1 MAIKN
6 RVGKAVAEDLDFK
19 FDFDDFEGQI
29 PDQWDTVSDEYSTAE
44 KNRSPV
50 TKARNDVIAGLK
62 DSMLTRTGMEEV
74 LRAAFPSEY
83 GETYDNISAV
93 LSGVNES
100 TDVVKKEFNRIK
112 SRGKSYLRQ
121 LAPVG
126 DMIGL
131 KSLTDKLNNWGKEDF
146 DGSDDYGQNNVDKEK
161 QREDSIQSSLGELFS
176 VQNRIA
182 EKRAKLE
189 EVKRDAKDAV
199 ETVRFQGQIGVLS
212 SIDAS
217 LRNTVSFQNKNT
229 YNYYRKSIE
238 LQLRKYHLLS
248 DIYNTQTKTSEA
260 LIQTLNEIKL
270 NTGLPEFVKMRTSEA
285 AKQMIRS
292 KAFEGV
298 HKTIFGNGDFITNFT
313 NNLMGATKSA
323 IGSVNDFMDLLDP
336 MVEQGISAIVDDDPL
351 GRDALHSATASVA
364 PTLFGFLGK
373 KILQMSN
380 KTKFGK
386 KVYKNASRLK
396 SFNDNLGE
404 NVLKYF
410 TGGKAREFGRKLNK
424 SGEVTD
430 PVVDFIQQLVYQ
442 SVNKKSTTSLDIE
455 GYENYGDQL
464 GREQLVSKAQR
475 VVIPG
480 YLARILRELTI
491 IRTGQDVPLLEYN
504 YRSNKF
510 TSSTSL
516 TKDIVK
522 SAVGKANVNLIN
534 SLGNNAFSTAGMF
547 TTNKLTGEKE
557 MLDGFTKE
565 DMLAVG
571 NVLISAA
578 SENKTIDTKFLTN
591 PNSFKDAIGEEK
603 AKILAARYRKV
614 SREDKKSSALDR
626 ARGLFGYETDRIG
639 SLGSNAKST
648 LKGFSIPENTLQA
661 IVNAGYGGKLREI
674 GLIDASG
681 TVNVDKLVELTRNI
695 DSLDSLDES
704 FGIDDIVGGLK
715 QNKSSKRRINNGK
728 GAKPNPSSD
737 LDSFQ
742 IGDRTIIPGITPN
755 RPQDH
760 ISQTQGLASYLAD
773 SNDTPYLE
781 IISHQLSSLNETLS
795 SATGYIPQTG
805 GIGSDI
811 SHGVSKAYDWIK
823 KVSKKSYDKVSE
835 KFHEKW
841 DGELGESIKGKARE
855 YRIKAKLA
863 RRKLDK
869 KTTSAIDKLRS
880 KGLEVQDLF
889 HKNFDEPIMTARGF
903 IEGKYRDA
911 EGKVIKSINDIK
923 STVFDE
929 EGNVILTM
937 EDVRDTFYVSAKGK
951 IMQSKHFQKLLAEYE
966 KQKGK
971 TEKRFGDFKDE
982 WKKRRDQFKEDW
994 EEGKIQDDIK
1004 GKARETGSKIKDF
1017 LGNAV
1022 SDLAGF
1028 TKNLNLPKPSTLQDV
1043 YFNSIARNT
1052 ATTNDLLME
1061 MSLKLENLQLM
1072 SINQFATGENLPPE
1086 LRPRFMQRVKNL
1098 FARKRSFQ
1106 FPNQQKHIAQ
1116 RIWEFG
1122 GWAASST
1129 ATMGMAL
1136 TKAMGNVTGKGLKFG
1151 LSGATSLTGLGLDMG
1166 GDLLKSLKGQTK
1178 TTSKRAIDIADN
1190 AKGKVLDVYLKGHK
1204 EPILKAREMKKGNY
1218 YDEQGNQITQFVD
1231 IKSDIY
1237 DVEGNVVC
1245 SYDDFKKGYVKD
1257 SGTYKLVKT
1266 FNWFKDRTIGI
1277 STKLGSWGYAG
1288 LTLPAKIVKAGVL
1301 ATHGVLRRKLRMQLK
1316 DIYVKGHPETPILYA
1331 KDIRAGKYF
1340 DKETGKPI
1348 IDIADVSG
1356 PVVDSEGNEVLTR
1369 EDLRLGLVDRFG
1381 KEFTD
1386 HYRNFSGTKQWLIA
1400 KGVGLGIEAAKGSI
1414 KLGIAGIRMGVR
1426 MGAAAYRSAKS
1437 ILGLSAKGAAKGLRI
1452 MGGAYTSIYDKLTG
1466 KIKDPSDALFAGLSI
1481 SNETNQYLFAIHSL
1495 LDQRIPVPSSG
1506 VFGDRDGDGDREN
1519 GIADIKQR
1527 NRLAKLRE
1535 AEEKA
1540 LARRDKNLANM
1551 IGDAIRGKNGK
1562 KSKEEEKEEDGIF
1575 DNIIEGLTQGVAAKL
1590 LGALGLGGLLGGG
1603 GGRDGGVDIDPDDLP
1618 DGDEKGSKKG
1628 GKGSSRK
1635 PKSRAAKM
1643 RQAMNQKFRRSKA
1656 GRSLFKAKNAMMAG
1670 GRNVMA
1676 AGTTAMANTAGA
1688 VKGFASPYAAK
1699 VGSAASKVGNVALAG
1714 GQMALSA
1721 GGKALSFAGK
1731 ALPVVGGLYAGYS
1744 GVQNLMEGNY
1754 GMAALDLGMA
1764 SASIFGVGST
1774 LSAIGSGLGMAGG
1787 LLAAALP
1794 YALAA
1799 GAVALAGYGIYKGAR
1814 KLYDMYK
1821 GSKVGDLEKA
1831 RLMLYGF
1838 DHDKD
1843 DSWSSKILKFE
1854 RIVMDAVV
1862 TGPNGITI
1870 DKTKVNPDDAYDIF
1884 GFDKEDAVQSQR
1896 WVFWFNKR
1904 FIPAF
1909 TKSVSALKSINPKY
1923 DIQDSYN
1930 LEGEEARKYLN
1941 AIKPNPGEYSE
1952 MHAPF
1957 KDMQILACTGAD
1969 AAVFIEKVLEKLNKG
1984 ESLNNPGLL
1993 KKTATAVWKVATAPF
2008 RLAATVAEGAYNA
2021 AKWVGKKVFN
2031 GLDTVMSSKL
2041 MSYTPMGMIW
2051 NGIKSALDIKSDI
2064 TATNGDTA
2072 VGVDGK
2078 YDPFLSV
2085 KYKAYGL
2092 SNLNDTT
2099 RISILN
2105 QLEKA
2110 AGENI
2115 SWSGKS
2121 ASYSGDVVDLIKE
2134 TYTLF
2139 GIKEDDKSGM
2149 EILGKYLKYRFLPV
2163 FVNLVTAMNKHLNTT
2178 DINAVVKARPAI
2190 KMLIVND
2197 IVNVPVEIDGVKT
2210 TIWSFSLSPFG
2221 TALNTNRSSIDG
2233 DVDKLKKEVDSKGQ
2247 SDAKVKAE
2255 EAANES
2261 KSFGDRIK
2269 EMNKTLFNL
2278 TPVGMMKNLLDKMLP
2293 DSVKNAVNN
2302 FTDNVTQSVSDFSGN
2317 IVDQFNNKVLG
2328 RVSGN
2333 QEEMGLALYSAFRKS
2348 GFSDAQSRV
2357 LTAEVGR
2364 ENAWRPDII
2373 FGTHIDPK
2381 NGATNAGMI
2390 SWQGGRVKPLLAAL
2404 QAKGLLQ
2411 NGKMVRS
2418 QEALQ
2423 AQTDFIMQEMRS
2435 KSFGASQAN
2444 GAAVDK
2450 FLNNPNIG
2458 LQEGMDLVG
2467 QHYIK
2472 WAINNPKYREK
2483 GIKNRNMFLDKLN
2496 QSLGKPEV
2504 VSQINSGGTPAG
2516 VNTREDWNKSQQ
2528 ALKNS
2533 TAAPSKEYRDKMNSF
2548 GQARQYVMNNKSLT
2562 DVQRKQALLKIN
2574 NEAHAYMTKNRDLD
2588 NQQDPY
2594 TGGYDGG
2601 GSIKTGNKVNAKTK
2615 PGMVAAWCTKN
2626 GSIAHTI
2633 LGKRYGGNCAATVGL
2648 GLYHAGYIKTSR
2660 GNGNAYAYGQKLL
2673 NLGWKDVTG
2682 SPWQVGDIAVCFPN
2696 PRASWKNARIYG
2708 HVSVFNGKEWW
2719 ADIKSSHPCPYKD
2732 RNTAGYNVRVYRDPN
2747 YMNGGTEID
2756 ATSSGGFAGSVAA
2769 TRSSGMNNAVGQTR
2783 TFRGSTV
2790 NGKVTKEQ
2798 IEKGKVLAKL
2808 GYTKEGVS
2816 QASKLYSYTTSEME
2830 AGIRG
2835 YDTNTT
2841 VSDKTDG
2848 KSKIKVGNVYV
2859 DPNTISTDSNITIT
2873 RDILKDVSKY
2883 GNVFNP
2889 GNGEP
2894 NDALGRLQASIR
2906 KLLGVGNI
2914 DATMVKTA
2922 LASTELKREEM
2933 QKETQGTT
2941 LLSMALDKAKRAVV
2955 ATTDKNNLKESTKA
2969 SVEQSKAIKNDLLS
2983 VSNEILKE
2991 AKEQTKL
2998 LTDILSTIRKEK
3010 SKSGKEDNSFTP
3022 KERVSFRDS
3031 INGSSD
3037 LKNPAGV
3044 RKPIVSM
3051 AK

>member
-50 TKARNDVIAGLK
+50 TKARNNVIAGLK

-74 LRAAFPSEY
+74 LRATFPSEY

-100 TDVVKKEFNRIK
+100 TDMVKKEFNRIK

-313 NNLMGATKSA
+313 NNLMGATRSA
-323 IGSVNDFMDLLDP
+323 MGSINDLFDMLDP

-351 GRDALHSATASVA
+351 GRDALHSATASAA

-557 MLDGFTKE
+557 MLDGFTRE

-571 NVLISAA
+571 NVLITAA
-578 SENKTIDTKFLTN
+578 SENKTIDARFLTN

-648 LKGFSIPENTLQA
+648 LKSFSIPENTLQA

-674 GLIDASG
+674 GLIDAGG

-695 DSLDSLDES
+695 DSLDSLDEA
-704 FGIDDIVGGLK
+704 FGIDDVVGGLK
-715 QNKSSKRRINNGK
+715 QNKSSKRKINNGK
-728 GAKPNPSSD
+728 GAKPSPSSD
-737 LDSFQ
+737 LDPYQ
-742 IGDRTIIPGITPN
+742 VGGRTIIPGITPN

-760 ISQTQGLASYLAD
+760 VSQTQGLASYLAD
-773 SNDTPYLE
+773 SSDTPYLE

-795 SATGYIPQTG
+795 AASGYIPQTG

-811 SHGVSKAYDWIK
+811 SSGVSKAYDWVK

-841 DGELGESIKGKARE
+841 DGELGDTIKGKARE

-869 KTTSAIDKLRS
+869 KTASTIDRLRS

-929 EGNVILTM
+929 EGNVVLTM
-937 EDVRDTFYVSAKGK
+937 EDIRDTFYVGAKGK
-951 IMQSKHFQKLLAEYE
+951 LSRSKHFQKLLAEYE

-1072 SINQFATGENLPPE
+1072 AVNQFATGENLPPE

-1136 TKAMGNVTGKGLKFG
+1136 TKAMGNITGKGLKFG

-1218 YDEQGNQITQFVD
+1218 YDEQGNPITQFVD
-1231 IKSDIY
+1231 IKSDVY

-1340 DKETGKPI
+1340 DKETGNPI
-1348 IDIADVSG
+1348 VDIADVSG
-1356 PVVDSEGNEVLTR
+1356 PVVDADGNEVLTR

-1540 LARRDKNLANM
+1540 LAKRDKNLANM

-1603 GGRDGGVDIDPDDLP
+1603 GRDGGVGVDASDLP

-1643 RQAMNQKFRRSKA
+1643 RQAMSQKFRRSKA
-1656 GRSLFKAKNAMMAG
+1656 GKSLLNAKNAMMAG

-1676 AGTTAMANTAGA
+1676 AGTTAMASTTGA
-1688 VKGFASPYAAK
+1688 VKDFASPYAAK
-1699 VGSAASKVGNVALAG
+1699 VGSAASKVGSVAMAG

-1744 GVQNLMEGNY
+1744 GVQNLMDGNY

-1764 SASIFGVGST
+1764 SAGIFGVGST

-1794 YALAA
+1794 WALAA
-1799 GAVALAGYGIYKGAR
+1799 GGVALAGYGIYKGAR

-1870 DKTKVNPDDAYDIF
+1870 DKTKVDPDDAYDIF
-1884 GFDKEDAVQSQR
+1884 GFDKEDALQSQR
-1896 WVFWFNKR
+1896 WVYWFNKR

-1923 DIQDSYN
+1923 DIQDTYD

-1993 KKTATAVWKVATAPF
+1993 KKTASAVWKVATAPF
-2008 RLAATVAEGAYNA
+2008 RLAASVAEGTYNA

-2092 SNLNDTT
+2092 SNLSDTT

-2115 SWSGKS
+2115 SWSGKA

-2139 GIKEDDKSGM
+2139 GIKENDKSGM

-2210 TIWSFSLSPFG
+2210 TIWSFGLSPFG
-2221 TALNTNRSSIDG
+2221 TVLNTNRSSIDG

-2293 DSVKNAVNN
+2293 DSVKDKISEVGNNIAGYAGDVAQEIESGYNRVVGNLTGSNDEKFKKVMQAAANAGDPHPAVVAAQWAVESGWGAKESGRNN
-2302 FTDNVTQSVSDFSGN
+2302 FFGIKAKPGQPGTVRRTREVLNGRTVYINDRFADYNSLEEGIAARVAFTKQNKRYTNSGYFSARTPYEAAQALQRGGYATDPNYANSLAA
-2317 IVDQFNNKVLG
+2317 IIKG
-2328 RVSGN
+2328 R
-2333 QEEMGLALYSAFRKS
+2333 K
-2348 GFSDAQSRV
+2348 
-2357 LTAEVGR
+2357 
-2364 ENAWRPDII
+2364 
-2373 FGTHIDPK
+2373 IDP
-2381 NGATNAGMI
+2381 MRPVVI
-2390 SWQGGRVKPLLAAL
+2390 KPT
-2404 QAKGLLQ
+2404 G
-2411 NGKMVRS
+2411 S
-2418 QEALQ
+2418 
-2423 AQTDFIMQEMRS
+2423 T
-2435 KSFGASQAN
+2435 
-2444 GAAVDK
+2444 
-2450 FLNNPNIG
+2450 
-2458 LQEGMDLVG
+2458 
-2467 QHYIK
+2467 
-2472 WAINNPKYREK
+2472 
-2483 GIKNRNMFLDKLN
+2483 
-2496 QSLGKPEV
+2496 
-2504 VSQINSGGTPAG
+2504 SGSTPAG
-2516 VNTREDWNKSQQ
+2516 VNTREDWNRSQQ
-2528 ALKNS
+2528 AMANS

-2574 NEAHAYMTKNRDLD
+2574 NEAHAYMMKNNPEQIDYNYDTSSRQ
-2588 NQQDPY
+2588 N
-2594 TGGYDGG
+2594 TG
-2601 GSIKTGNKVNAKTK
+2601 TKVNAKTK
-2615 PGMVAAWCTKN
+2615 PGMVAAWCTRN
-2626 GSIAHTI
+2626 GSIAHSI
-2633 LGKRYGGNCAATVGL
+2633 LGKKKGGNCAATVGL
-2648 GLYHAGYIKTSR
+2648 GLYNAGYIKTAR
-2660 GNGNAYAYGQKLL
+2660 GNGHAYSYGQKLL
-2673 NLGWKDVTG
+2673 NLGWKEVTG
-2682 SPWQVGDIAVCFPN
+2682 QSYQVGDIAVCYPN
-2696 PRASWKNARIYG
+2696 PRAASSGGRKYG
-2708 HVSVFNGKEWW
+2708 HVSVFNGSVWW
-2719 ADIKSSHPCPYKD
+2719 ADIPCHSPCPYRD
-2732 RNTAGYNVRVYRDPN
+2732 RNTAGYVVKVYRDGN
-2747 YMNGGTEID
+2747 YMNGGTAVD
-2756 ATSSGGFAGSVAA
+2756 DMSSRGGFASTVGS
-2769 TRSSGMNNAVGQTR
+2769 TYNSGMNNAIGQAS

-2798 IEKGKVLAKL
+2798 IEKGKILAKL

-2816 QASKLYSYTTSEME
+2816 QASKLYSYTTPE
-2830 AGIRG
+2830 AAANMYN
-2835 YDTNTT
+2835 YDTSTT

-3010 SKSGKEDNSFTP
+3010 SKPGKEDNSFTP
-3022 KERVSFRDS
+3022 KERVSFRES

-3037 LKNPAGV
+3037 LKNPAAV

>member
-19 FDFDDFEGQI
+19 FDFDDFEDQF

-50 TKARNDVIAGLK
+50 TKARNNVIAGLK

-100 TDVVKKEFNRIK
+100 TDMVKKEFNRIK

-146 DGSDDYGQNNVDKEK
+146 DSSDDYGQNNVDKEK

-313 NNLMGATKSA
+313 NNLLGATKSA

-373 KILQMSN
+373 KMLQMSN

-404 NVLKYF
+404 NVLKSF
-410 TGGKAREFGRKLNK
+410 TGGKVREFGRKLDK
-424 SGEVTD
+424 SGELTD

-464 GREQLVSKAQR
+464 GREQLTSKAQR

-557 MLDGFTKE
+557 MLDGFTRE
-565 DMLAVG
+565 NMLAVG
-571 NVLISAA
+571 NVLITAA
-578 SENKTIDTKFLTN
+578 SENKTIDARFLTN

-648 LKGFSIPENTLQA
+648 LKSFSIPENTLQA
-661 IVNAGYGGKLREI
+661 IVNAGYSGKLREI
-674 GLIDASG
+674 GLIDAGG

-704 FGIDDIVGGLK
+704 FGLDDVVGGLK
-715 QNKSSKRRINNGK
+715 QNKSSKRKINNGK
-728 GAKPNPSSD
+728 GAKPSPSSD
-737 LDSFQ
+737 LDPYQ
-742 IGDRTIIPGITPN
+742 VGGRTIIPGITPN

-760 ISQTQGLASYLAD
+760 VSQTQGLASYLAD
-773 SNDTPYLE
+773 SSDTPYLE

-795 SATGYIPQTG
+795 AASGYIPQTG

-811 SHGVSKAYDWIK
+811 SNGVSKAYDWVK

-869 KTTSAIDKLRS
+869 KTASTIDRLRS

-929 EGNVILTM
+929 EGNVVLTM
-937 EDVRDTFYVSAKGK
+937 EDIRDTFYVGAKGK
-951 IMQSKHFQKLLAEYE
+951 LSRSKHFQKLLAEYE

-1072 SINQFATGENLPPE
+1072 AVNQFATGENLPPE

-1151 LSGATSLTGLGLDMG
+1151 LSSATSLTGLGLDMG

-1218 YDEQGNQITQFVD
+1218 YDEQGNPITQFVD

-1426 MGAAAYRSAKS
+1426 MSAAAYRSAKS

-1540 LARRDKNLANM
+1540 LAKRDKNLANM

-1603 GGRDGGVDIDPDDLP
+1603 GRDGGVDVDASDLP

-1643 RQAMNQKFRRSKA
+1643 RQAMSQKFRRSKA
-1656 GRSLFKAKNAMMAG
+1656 GKSLLNAKNAMMAG

-1676 AGTTAMANTAGA
+1676 AGTTAMASTAGA
-1688 VKGFASPYAAK
+1688 VKDFASPYAAK
-1699 VGSAASKVGNVALAG
+1699 VGSAASKVGSVAMAG

-1744 GVQNLMEGNY
+1744 GVQNLMDGNY

-1764 SASIFGVGST
+1764 SAGIFGVGST

-1794 YALAA
+1794 WALAA
-1799 GAVALAGYGIYKGAR
+1799 GGVALAGYGIYKGAR

-1870 DKTKVNPDDAYDIF
+1870 DKTKVDPDDAYDIF
-1884 GFDKEDAVQSQR
+1884 GFDKEDALQSQR
-1896 WVFWFNKR
+1896 WVYWFNKR

-1923 DIQDSYN
+1923 DIQDTYD

-1993 KKTATAVWKVATAPF
+1993 KKTASAVWKVATAPF
-2008 RLAATVAEGAYNA
+2008 RLAASVAEGTYNA

-2092 SNLNDTT
+2092 SNLSDTT

-2115 SWSGKS
+2115 SWSGKA

-2139 GIKEDDKSGM
+2139 GIKENDKSGM

-2221 TALNTNRSSIDG
+2221 TTLNTNRSSIDG

-2293 DSVKNAVNN
+2293 DSVKDKISEVGNNIAGYAGDVAQEIESGYNRVVGNLTGSNDEKFKKVMQAAANAGDPHPAVVAAQWAVESGWGAKESGRNN
-2302 FTDNVTQSVSDFSGN
+2302 FFGIKAKPGQPGTVRRTREVLNGRTVYINDRFADYNSLEEGIAARVAFTKQNKRYTNSGYFAARTPFEAAQALQRGGYATDPNYANSLAA
-2317 IVDQFNNKVLG
+2317 IIKG
-2328 RVSGN
+2328 R
-2333 QEEMGLALYSAFRKS
+2333 K
-2348 GFSDAQSRV
+2348 
-2357 LTAEVGR
+2357 
-2364 ENAWRPDII
+2364 
-2373 FGTHIDPK
+2373 IDP
-2381 NGATNAGMI
+2381 MRPVVI
-2390 SWQGGRVKPLLAAL
+2390 KPT
-2404 QAKGLLQ
+2404 G
-2411 NGKMVRS
+2411 
-2418 QEALQ
+2418 
-2423 AQTDFIMQEMRS
+2423 T
-2435 KSFGASQAN
+2435 AS
-2444 GAAVDK
+2444 
-2450 FLNNPNIG
+2450 
-2458 LQEGMDLVG
+2458 
-2467 QHYIK
+2467 
-2472 WAINNPKYREK
+2472 
-2483 GIKNRNMFLDKLN
+2483 
-2496 QSLGKPEV
+2496 S
-2504 VSQINSGGTPAG
+2504 GTPAG
-2516 VNTREDWNKSQQ
+2516 VNTRADWEKSQQ
-2528 ALKNS
+2528 SLNNS

-2574 NEAHAYMTKNRDLD
+2574 NEAHAYMMKNNPEQIDYNYDTSSRQ
-2588 NQQDPY
+2588 N
-2594 TGGYDGG
+2594 TG
-2601 GSIKTGNKVNAKTK
+2601 TKVNAKTK

-2626 GSIAHTI
+2626 GSIAHSI
-2633 LGKRYGGNCAATVGL
+2633 LGKKKGGNCAATVGL
-2648 GLYHAGYIKTSR
+2648 GLYNAGYIKTAR
-2660 GNGNAYAYGQKLL
+2660 GNGHAYSYGQKLL
-2673 NLGWKDVTG
+2673 NLGWKEVTG
-2682 SPWQVGDIAVCFPN
+2682 QSYQVGDIAVCYPN
-2696 PRASWKNARIYG
+2696 PRAASSGGRKYG
-2708 HVSVFNGKEWW
+2708 HVSVFNGSVWW
-2719 ADIKSSHPCPYKD
+2719 ADIPCHSPCPYRD
-2732 RNTAGYNVRVYRDPN
+2732 RNTAGYVVKVYRDGN
-2747 YMNGGTEID
+2747 YMNGGTAVD
-2756 ATSSGGFAGSVAA
+2756 DMSSRGGFASTVGS
-2769 TRSSGMNNAVGQTR
+2769 TYNSGMNNAIGQNR
-2783 TFRGSTV
+2783 TFHGSTV

-2798 IEKGKVLAKL
+2798 IEKGKILAKL
-2808 GYTKEGVS
+2808 GYTKDGVS
-2816 QASKLYSYTTSEME
+2816 QASKLYSYTTPE
-2830 AGIRG
+2830 AAANMYN
-2835 YDTNTT
+2835 YDTSTT

-2889 GNGEP
+2889 ENSEP

-3010 SKSGKEDNSFTP
+3010 SKPGKEDNSFTP

-3037 LKNPAGV
+3037 LKNPAAVG
-3044 RKPIVSM
+3044 KPIVSM

>member
-6 RVGKAVAEDLDFK
+6 RVGKAVAEDFDFK
-19 FDFDDFEGQI
+19 FDFDDFEDQI

-50 TKARNDVIAGLK
+50 TKARNNVIAGLK

-313 NNLMGATKSA
+313 NNLMGAAKSA
-323 IGSVNDFMDLLDP
+323 IGNVNDFMDMLDP
-336 MVEQGISAIVDDDPL
+336 MVEQGISAVVDDDPL

-373 KILQMSN
+373 KMLQMSN

-639 SLGSNAKST
+639 SLGNNAKST
-648 LKGFSIPENTLQA
+648 LKGFTIPENTLQA

-715 QNKSSKRRINNGK
+715 QNKSSKRKINNGK
-728 GAKPNPSSD
+728 GAKPSPSSD
-737 LDSFQ
+737 LDPYQ
-742 IGDRTIIPGITPN
+742 IGGRTIIPGITPN

-869 KTTSAIDKLRS
+869 KTASTIDKLRS

-1218 YDEQGNQITQFVD
+1218 YDEQGNPITQFVD

-1266 FNWFKDRTIGI
+1266 FNWFKDRTIGL

-1540 LARRDKNLANM
+1540 LAKRDKNLANM

-1603 GGRDGGVDIDPDDLP
+1603 GGRDGGVDIDADDLP

-1676 AGTTAMANTAGA
+1676 AGTAAMANTAGA

-1764 SASIFGVGST
+1764 SAGIFGVGST

-1854 RIVMDAVV
+1854 RIIMDAVV

-1984 ESLNNPGLL
+1984 ESLNNPGFL

-2008 RLAATVAEGAYNA
+2008 RLAASVAEGAYNA

-2115 SWSGKS
+2115 SWSGKA

-2302 FTDNVTQSVSDFSGN
+2302 FTDNVTQTISDTNSNISGW
-2317 IVDQFNNKVLG
+2317 FNNNVLG
-2328 RVSGN
+2328 RVSGS

-2418 QEALQ
+2418 PEALQ

-2435 KSFGASQAN
+2435 KSFGASPAN

-2472 WAINNPKYREK
+2472 WAINNPKYRAG

-2504 VSQINSGGTPAG
+2504 VNQINSGGTPAG
-2516 VNTREDWNKSQQ
+2516 MNTREDWIKSQQ
-2528 ALKNS
+2528 ARNNS

-2574 NEAHAYMTKNRDLD
+2574 NEAHAYMVKNNPDQIQYNYDTSTKQN
-2588 NQQDPY
+2588 
-2594 TGGYDGG
+2594 TG
-2601 GSIKTGNKVNAKTK
+2601 TKVNAKTK
-2615 PGMVAAWCTKN
+2615 PGMVAAWCTRN
-2626 GSIAHTI
+2626 GSIAHSI
-2633 LGKRYGGNCAATVGL
+2633 LGKKKGGNCAATVGL
-2648 GLYHAGYIKTSR
+2648 ALYNAGYIKTAR
-2660 GNGNAYAYGQKLL
+2660 GNGHAYSYGQKLL
-2673 NLGWKDVTG
+2673 NLGWKEVTG
-2682 SPWQVGDIAVCFPN
+2682 QTYQVGDIAVCYPN
-2696 PRASWKNARIYG
+2696 PRAASSGGRKYG
-2708 HVSVFNGKEWW
+2708 HVSVFNGSVWW
-2719 ADIKSSHPCPYKD
+2719 ADIQCHSPCPYRD
-2732 RNTAGYNVRVYRDPN
+2732 RNTAGYVVKVYRDSN
-2747 YMNGGTEID
+2747 YMNGGTAVD
-2756 ATSSGGFAGSVAA
+2756 DVSSRGGFASTVGS
-2769 TRSSGMNNAVGQTR
+2769 TYNSGMNNAIGQNR
-2783 TFRGSTV
+2783 IFRGSTV
-2790 NGKVTKEQ
+2790 NGKVTQEQ
-2798 IEKGKVLAKL
+2798 IEKGKILAKL

-2816 QASKLYSYTTSEME
+2816 QASKLYSYTTPE
-2830 AGIRG
+2830 AAANMYN
-2835 YDTNTT
+2835 YDTSTT

-3037 LKNPAGV
+3037 LKNPASV

>member
-19 FDFDDFEGQI
+19 FDFDDFEDQF

-50 TKARNDVIAGLK
+50 TKARNNVIAGLK

-100 TDVVKKEFNRIK
+100 TDMVKKEFNRIK

-146 DGSDDYGQNNVDKEK
+146 DGSDDYSQNNVDKEK

-313 NNLMGATKSA
+313 NNLLGATKSA

-373 KILQMSN
+373 KMLQMSN

-404 NVLKYF
+404 NVLKSF
-410 TGGKAREFGRKLNK
+410 TGGKVREFGRKLDK
-424 SGEVTD
+424 SGEFTD
-430 PVVDFIQQLVYQ
+430 PIVDFFQQLVYQ

-557 MLDGFTKE
+557 MLDGFTRE

-571 NVLISAA
+571 NVLITAA
-578 SENKTIDTKFLTN
+578 SENKTIDARFLTN

-648 LKGFSIPENTLQA
+648 LKSFSIPENTLQA

-674 GLIDASG
+674 GLIDAGG

-704 FGIDDIVGGLK
+704 FGLDDVVGGLK
-715 QNKSSKRRINNGK
+715 QNKSSKRKINNGK
-728 GAKPNPSSD
+728 GVKPSPSND
-737 LDSFQ
+737 LDPYQ
-742 IGDRTIIPGITPN
+742 VGGHTIIPGITPN

-760 ISQTQGLASYLAD
+760 VSQTQGLASYLAD
-773 SNDTPYLE
+773 SSDTPYLE

-795 SATGYIPQTG
+795 AASGYIPQTG

-811 SHGVSKAYDWIK
+811 SSGVSKAYDWVK

-841 DGELGESIKGKARE
+841 DGELGDTIKGKARE

-869 KTTSAIDKLRS
+869 KTASTIDRLRS

-929 EGNVILTM
+929 EGNVVLTM
-937 EDVRDTFYVSAKGK
+937 EDIRDTFYVGAKGK
-951 IMQSKHFQKLLAEYE
+951 LSRSKHFQKLLAEYE

-1072 SINQFATGENLPPE
+1072 AVNQFATGENLPPE

-1136 TKAMGNVTGKGLKFG
+1136 TKAMGNITGKGLKFG

-1218 YDEQGNQITQFVD
+1218 YDEQGNPITQFVD
-1231 IKSDIY
+1231 IKSDVY

-1340 DKETGKPI
+1340 DKETGNPI
-1348 IDIADVSG
+1348 VDIADVSG
-1356 PVVDSEGNEVLTR
+1356 PVVDADGNEVLTR

-1400 KGVGLGIEAAKGSI
+1400 KGVGLGIDAAKGSI

-1540 LARRDKNLANM
+1540 LAKRDKNLANM
-1551 IGDAIRGKNGK
+1551 IGDVIRGKNGK

-1603 GGRDGGVDIDPDDLP
+1603 GRDGGVDVDASDLP

-1643 RQAMNQKFRRSKA
+1643 RQAMSQKFRRSKA
-1656 GRSLFKAKNAMMAG
+1656 GKSLLNAKNAMMAG

-1676 AGTTAMANTAGA
+1676 AGTTAMASTAGA
-1688 VKGFASPYAAK
+1688 VKDFASPYAAK
-1699 VGSAASKVGNVALAG
+1699 VGSAASKVGSVAMAG

-1744 GVQNLMEGNY
+1744 GVQNLMDGNY

-1764 SASIFGVGST
+1764 SAGIFGVGST

-1794 YALAA
+1794 WALAA
-1799 GAVALAGYGIYKGAR
+1799 GGVALAGYGIYKGAR

-1870 DKTKVNPDDAYDIF
+1870 DKTKVDPDDAYDIF
-1884 GFDKEDAVQSQR
+1884 GFDKEDALQSQR
-1896 WVFWFNKR
+1896 WVYWFNKR

-1923 DIQDSYN
+1923 DIQDTYD

-1993 KKTATAVWKVATAPF
+1993 KKTASAVWKVATAPF
-2008 RLAATVAEGAYNA
+2008 RLAASVAEGTYNA

-2092 SNLNDTT
+2092 SNLSDTT

-2115 SWSGKS
+2115 SWSGKA

-2139 GIKEDDKSGM
+2139 GIKENDKSGM

-2178 DINAVVKARPAI
+2178 DINTVVKARPAI

-2221 TALNTNRSSIDG
+2221 TTLNTNRSSIDG

-2293 DSVKNAVNN
+2293 DSVKDKISEVGNNIAGYAGDVAQEIESGYNRVVGNLTGSNDEKFKKVMQAAANAGDPHPAVVAAQWAVESGWGAKESGRNN
-2302 FTDNVTQSVSDFSGN
+2302 FFGIKAKPGQPGTVRRTREVLNGRTVYINDRFADYNSLEEGIAARVAFTKQNKRYTNSGYFAARTPFEAAQALQRGGYATDPNYANSLAA
-2317 IVDQFNNKVLG
+2317 IIKG
-2328 RVSGN
+2328 R
-2333 QEEMGLALYSAFRKS
+2333 K
-2348 GFSDAQSRV
+2348 
-2357 LTAEVGR
+2357 
-2364 ENAWRPDII
+2364 
-2373 FGTHIDPK
+2373 IDP
-2381 NGATNAGMI
+2381 MRPVVI
-2390 SWQGGRVKPLLAAL
+2390 KPT
-2404 QAKGLLQ
+2404 G
-2411 NGKMVRS
+2411 
-2418 QEALQ
+2418 
-2423 AQTDFIMQEMRS
+2423 T
-2435 KSFGASQAN
+2435 AS
-2444 GAAVDK
+2444 
-2450 FLNNPNIG
+2450 
-2458 LQEGMDLVG
+2458 
-2467 QHYIK
+2467 
-2472 WAINNPKYREK
+2472 
-2483 GIKNRNMFLDKLN
+2483 
-2496 QSLGKPEV
+2496 S
-2504 VSQINSGGTPAG
+2504 GTPAG
-2516 VNTREDWNKSQQ
+2516 VNTRADWEKSQQ
-2528 ALKNS
+2528 SLNNS

-2574 NEAHAYMTKNRDLD
+2574 NEAHAYMMKNNPEQIDYNYDTSSRQ
-2588 NQQDPY
+2588 N
-2594 TGGYDGG
+2594 TG
-2601 GSIKTGNKVNAKTK
+2601 TKVNAKTK

-2626 GSIAHTI
+2626 GSIAHSI
-2633 LGKRYGGNCAATVGL
+2633 LGKKKGGNCAATVGL
-2648 GLYHAGYIKTSR
+2648 GLYNAGYIKTAR
-2660 GNGNAYAYGQKLL
+2660 GNGHAYSYGQKLL
-2673 NLGWKDVTG
+2673 NLGWKEVTG
-2682 SPWQVGDIAVCFPN
+2682 QSYQVGDIAVCYPN
-2696 PRASWKNARIYG
+2696 PRAASSGGRKYG
-2708 HVSVFNGKEWW
+2708 HVSVFNGSVWC
-2719 ADIKSSHPCPYKD
+2719 ADIQCQSPCPYRD
-2732 RNTAGYNVRVYRDPN
+2732 RNTAGYVVKVYRDGN
-2747 YMNGGTEID
+2747 YMNGGTAVD
-2756 ATSSGGFAGSVAA
+2756 DMSSRGGFASTVGS
-2769 TRSSGMNNAVGQTR
+2769 TYNSGMNNAIGQTS

-2798 IEKGKVLAKL
+2798 IEKGKILAKL
-2808 GYTKEGVS
+2808 GYTKDGVS
-2816 QASKLYSYTTSEME
+2816 QASKLYSYTTPE
-2830 AGIRG
+2830 AAANMYN
-2835 YDTNTT
+2835 YDTSTT

-2889 GNGEP
+2889 ENGEP

-3010 SKSGKEDNSFTP
+3010 SKPGKEDNSFTP
-3022 KERVSFRDS
+3022 KERVSFRES

-3037 LKNPAGV
+3037 LKNPAAVG
-3044 RKPIVSM
+3044 KPIVSM

>member
-19 FDFDDFEGQI
+19 FDFDDYENQF

-50 TKARNDVIAGLK
+50 TKAKNNVIAGLK

-83 GETYDNISAV
+83 GDTYDNISAV

-100 TDVVKKEFNRIK
+100 TDMVKKEFNRIK
-112 SRGKSYLRQ
+112 SRGKTYLRQ

-131 KSLTDKLNNWGKEDF
+131 KSLTDKLNNWGKEEYGD
-146 DGSDDYGQNNVDKEK
+146 DDYGQNNVDKEK

-313 NNLMGATKSA
+313 NNLMGATRSA
-323 IGSVNDFMDLLDP
+323 MGSINDLFDALDP

-351 GRDALHSATASVA
+351 GRDALHSATASAA

-404 NVLKYF
+404 NVLKAF
-410 TGGKAREFGRKLNK
+410 TGGKIREFGRKIDK
-424 SGEVTD
+424 EGTITD
-430 PVVDFIQQLVYQ
+430 PIVDFIQQLVYQ
-442 SVNKKSTTSLDIE
+442 SVNKKTTTSLDIE

-516 TKDIVK
+516 TKDIIK
-522 SAVGKANVNLIN
+522 SAVGKQNVNLIN

-571 NVLISAA
+571 NVLINAA
-578 SENKTIDTKFLTN
+578 SENKTIDARFLTN

-648 LKGFSIPENTLQA
+648 LKSFSIPENTLQA
-661 IVNAGYGGKLREI
+661 IVNAGYGNKLREI
-674 GLIDASG
+674 GLIDAGG

-695 DSLDSLDES
+695 DNLDSLDES
-704 FGIDDIVGGLK
+704 FGFDEVLGGLR
-715 QNKSSKRRINNGK
+715 QNKSSKRKINNGK
-728 GAKPNPSSD
+728 GAKPSPSSD

-742 IGDRTIIPGITPN
+742 VGDRTIIPGITPN

-795 SATGYIPQTG
+795 GATGYVPQTG
-805 GIGSDI
+805 GIGNDI
-811 SHGVSKAYDWIK
+811 SHGVSKAYDWVK
-823 KVSKKSYDKVSE
+823 KVSKKSYDKINE

-841 DGELGESIKGKARE
+841 DGELGDTIKGKARE

-869 KTTSAIDKLRS
+869 KTASVIDQMRS

-937 EDVRDTFYVSAKGK
+937 EDIRDTFYVGAKGK
-951 IMQSKHFQKLLAEYE
+951 LVRSKHFQKLLAEYE
-966 KQKGK
+966 KRKGK
-971 TEKRFGDFKDE
+971 AEKGFGDFKEE

-994 EEGKIQDDIK
+994 EEGKIQDGIKDNIK
-1004 GKARETGSKIKDF
+1004 GKKDKIKDF
-1017 LGNAV
+1017 LGNAI

-1028 TKNLNLPKPSTLQDV
+1028 TKNLNLPKPTTLQDV

-1072 SINQFATGENLPPE
+1072 AINQFATGDNLPPE

-1098 FARKRSFQ
+1098 FTKKRSFQ

-1122 GWAASST
+1122 GWVGSST

-1136 TKAMGNVTGKGLKFG
+1136 TKAMGNITGKGLKFG

-1166 GDLLKSLKGQTK
+1166 GDLLKSLKGKTK

-1218 YDEQGNQITQFVD
+1218 YDEQGNPITQFVD
-1231 IKSDIY
+1231 IKSDVY
-1237 DVEGNVVC
+1237 DAEGNVVC

-1277 STKLGSWGYAG
+1277 SSKLGSWGFSAAV
-1288 LTLPAKIVKAGVL
+1288 LPAKIIKAGIG
-1301 ATHGVLRRKLRMQLK
+1301 AAHGVLRRKLRMQIK
-1316 DIYVKGHPETPILYA
+1316 DIYVKGYPETPILYA

-1340 DKETGKPI
+1340 DKETGNAI
-1348 IDIADVSG
+1348 ADIADISG

-1381 KEFTD
+1381 REFTD

-1400 KGVGLGIEAAKGSI
+1400 KTVGLGIEAAKGSI

-1495 LDQRIPVPSSG
+1495 LDQRIPLPNSK
-1506 VFGDRDGDGDREN
+1506 VFGDLDGDGDREN

-1590 LGALGLGGLLGGG
+1590 LSALGLGGLLGGG
-1603 GGRDGGVDIDPDDLP
+1603 GGRDGGVDIDADDLP

-1628 GKGSSRK
+1628 NKGSSRK

-1688 VKGFASPYAAK
+1688 IKGFASPYTSK
-1699 VGSAASKVGNVALAG
+1699 VGAAASKVGSVAMAG

-1764 SASIFGVGST
+1764 SAGIFGVGST

-1843 DSWSSKILKFE
+1843 DSWSSKVLKFE
-1854 RIVMDAVV
+1854 RIIMDAVV

-1896 WVFWFNKR
+1896 WVYWFNKR

-1909 TKSVSALKSINPKY
+1909 TKSVNALKSINPKY

-1930 LEGEEARKYLN
+1930 LEGENARKYLN

-1957 KDMQILACTGAD
+1957 KDMQTLACTGAD
-1969 AAVFIEKVLEKLNKG
+1969 AAVFIGKVLEKLNKG
-1984 ESLNNPGLL
+1984 ESLNNPGFL
-1993 KKTATAVWKVATAPF
+1993 KKTAIAAWKTATAPF
-2008 RLAATVAEGAYNA
+2008 RFAAKVAETTYDAV
-2021 AKWVGKKVFN
+2021 KWVGKNVFK
-2031 GLDTVMSSKL
+2031 GMDSVMSSKL

-2115 SWSGKS
+2115 SWSGKA
-2121 ASYSGDVVDLIKE
+2121 ASYGGDVVDLIKE
-2134 TYTLF
+2134 TYSLF

-2178 DINAVVKARPAI
+2178 DINAVIKARPAI
-2190 KMLIVND
+2190 KMLIVNE

-2293 DSVKNAVNN
+2293 DSVKDKISEVGNNIAGYASDAAQEIESGYNRIVGNLTGSNDEKFKKVMQAAANAGDPHPAVVAAQWAVESGWGAKESGKNN
-2302 FTDNVTQSVSDFSGN
+2302 FFGIKAKPGQPGTVRRTREVLNGRTVYINDRFADYNSLEEGIAARVAFTKQNKRYANSGYFTARTPYEAAQALQRGGYATDPNYAN
-2317 IVDQFNNKVLG
+2317 ALAAIIKG
-2328 RVSGN
+2328 R
-2333 QEEMGLALYSAFRKS
+2333 K
-2348 GFSDAQSRV
+2348 
-2357 LTAEVGR
+2357 
-2364 ENAWRPDII
+2364 
-2373 FGTHIDPK
+2373 IDP
-2381 NGATNAGMI
+2381 MRPVVI
-2390 SWQGGRVKPLLAAL
+2390 KPT
-2404 QAKGLLQ
+2404 GTT
-2411 NGKMVRS
+2411 S
-2418 QEALQ
+2418 
-2423 AQTDFIMQEMRS
+2423 S
-2435 KSFGASQAN
+2435 
-2444 GAAVDK
+2444 
-2450 FLNNPNIG
+2450 
-2458 LQEGMDLVG
+2458 
-2467 QHYIK
+2467 
-2472 WAINNPKYREK
+2472 
-2483 GIKNRNMFLDKLN
+2483 
-2496 QSLGKPEV
+2496 
-2504 VSQINSGGTPAG
+2504 GTPAG
-2516 VNTREDWNKSQQ
+2516 VNTRADWEKSQQ
-2528 ALKNS
+2528 ALNNS
-2533 TAAPSKEYRDKMNSF
+2533 TAAPTKEYRDKMNSF

-2574 NEAHAYMTKNRDLD
+2574 NEAHAYMMKSNPEQIQYNYDTSTKQN
-2588 NQQDPY
+2588 
-2594 TGGYDGG
+2594 TG
-2601 GSIKTGNKVNAKTK
+2601 TKVNAKTK
-2615 PGMVAAWCTKN
+2615 PGMVAAWCTRN
-2626 GSIAHTI
+2626 GSIAHSI
-2633 LGKRYGGNCAATVGL
+2633 LGKKKGGNCAATVGL
-2648 GLYHAGYIKTSR
+2648 GLYNAGYLKTAR
-2660 GNGNAYAYGQKLL
+2660 GNGHAYSYGQKLL
-2673 NLGWKDVTG
+2673 NLGWKEVTG
-2682 SPWQVGDIAVCFPN
+2682 QTYQVGDIAVCYPN
-2696 PRASWKNARIYG
+2696 PRAASSGGRKYG
-2708 HVSVFNGKEWW
+2708 HVSVFNGSVWW
-2719 ADIKSSHPCPYKD
+2719 ADIPSHSPCPYRD
-2732 RNTAGYNVRVYRDPN
+2732 RNTAGYVVKVYRDGN
-2747 YMNGGTEID
+2747 YMNGGTAVD
-2756 ATSSGGFAGSVAA
+2756 DMSSHGGFASTVGS
-2769 TRSSGMNNAVGQTR
+2769 TYNSGMNNAIGQTR
-2783 TFRGSTV
+2783 TYRSSTV

-2798 IEKGKVLAKL
+2798 IEKGKILAKL

-2816 QASKLYSYTTSEME
+2816 QASKLYSYTTPE
-2830 AGIRG
+2830 AAANMYN

-2889 GNGEP
+2889 ENGEP

-3010 SKSGKEDNSFTP
+3010 SKPGKEDNSFTP
-3022 KERVSFRDS
+3022 KERVSFRES

-3037 LKNPAGV
+3037 LKNPAMVG
-3044 RKPIVSM
+3044 KPIVSM

>member
-50 TKARNDVIAGLK
+50 TKARNNVIAGLK

-100 TDVVKKEFNRIK
+100 TDMVKKEFNRIK
-112 SRGKSYLRQ
+112 SRGKTYLRQ

-131 KSLTDKLNNWGKEDF
+131 KSLTDKLNNWGKEEYGD
-146 DGSDDYGQNNVDKEK
+146 DDYGQNNVDKEK

-313 NNLMGATKSA
+313 NNLMGATRSA
-323 IGSVNDFMDLLDP
+323 MGSINDLFDALDP

-351 GRDALHSATASVA
+351 GRDALHSATASAA

-396 SFNDNLGE
+396 SFNNNLGE
-404 NVLKYF
+404 NVLKAF
-410 TGGKAREFGRKLNK
+410 TGGKVREFGRKLDK
-424 SGEVTD
+424 EGTITD
-430 PVVDFIQQLVYQ
+430 PIVDFIQQLVYQ
-442 SVNKKSTTSLDIE
+442 SVNKKTTTSLDIE

-516 TKDIVK
+516 TKDIIK
-522 SAVGKANVNLIN
+522 SAVGKQNVNLIN

-571 NVLISAA
+571 NVLINAA
-578 SENKTIDTKFLTN
+578 SENKTIDARFLTN

-648 LKGFSIPENTLQA
+648 LKSFSIPENTLQA
-661 IVNAGYGGKLREI
+661 IVNAGYGSKLREI
-674 GLIDASG
+674 GLIDAGG
-681 TVNVDKLVELTRNI
+681 TVNVDKLVELTRSI
-695 DSLDSLDES
+695 DNLDSLEES
-704 FGIDDIVGGLK
+704 FGFDEVLGGLR
-715 QNKSSKRRINNGK
+715 QNKSSKRKINNGK
-728 GAKPNPSSD
+728 GAKPSPSSD

-795 SATGYIPQTG
+795 GATGYVPQTG

-811 SHGVSKAYDWIK
+811 SHGVSKAYDWVK
-823 KVSKKSYDKVSE
+823 KVSKKSYDKINE

-841 DGELGESIKGKARE
+841 DGELGDAIKGKARE

-869 KTTSAIDKLRS
+869 KTASVIDQMRS

-937 EDVRDTFYVSAKGK
+937 EDVRDTFYVGAKGK
-951 IMQSKHFQKLLAEYE
+951 LVRSKHFQKLLAEYE
-966 KQKGK
+966 KRKGK
-971 TEKRFGDFKDE
+971 AEKGFGDFKEE

-994 EEGKIQDDIK
+994 EEGKIQDGIKDNIK
-1004 GKARETGSKIKDF
+1004 GKKDKIKDF
-1017 LGNAV
+1017 LGNAI

-1028 TKNLNLPKPSTLQDV
+1028 TKNLNLPKPTTLQDV

-1072 SINQFATGENLPPE
+1072 AINQFATGDNLPPE

-1098 FARKRSFQ
+1098 FTKKRSFQ

-1122 GWAASST
+1122 GWVGSST

-1136 TKAMGNVTGKGLKFG
+1136 TKAMGNITGKGLKFG
-1151 LSGATSLTGLGLDMG
+1151 LTGATSLTGLGLDMG
-1166 GDLLKSLKGQTK
+1166 GDLLKSLKGKTK

-1218 YDEQGNQITQFVD
+1218 YDEQGNPITQFVD
-1231 IKSDIY
+1231 IKSDVY
-1237 DVEGNVVC
+1237 DAEGNVVC

-1266 FNWFKDRTIGI
+1266 FNWFKDRTIGL
-1277 STKLGSWGYAG
+1277 SSKLGSWGFSAAV
-1288 LTLPAKIVKAGVL
+1288 LPAKIIKAGIG
-1301 ATHGVLRRKLRMQLK
+1301 AAHGVLRRKLRMQIK
-1316 DIYVKGHPETPILYA
+1316 DIYVKGYPETPILYA

-1340 DKETGKPI
+1340 DKETGNAI
-1348 IDIADVSG
+1348 ADIADISG

-1381 KEFTD
+1381 REFTD

-1400 KGVGLGIEAAKGSI
+1400 KTVGLGIEAAKGSI

-1495 LDQRIPVPSSG
+1495 LDQRIPLPNSK
-1506 VFGDRDGDGDREN
+1506 VFGDLDGDGDREN

-1590 LGALGLGGLLGGG
+1590 LSALGLGGLLGGG
-1603 GGRDGGVDIDPDDLP
+1603 GGRDGGVDIDADDLP

-1628 GKGSSRK
+1628 NKGSSRK

-1670 GRNVMA
+1670 GSNVMA

-1688 VKGFASPYAAK
+1688 IKGFASPYAAK
-1699 VGSAASKVGNVALAG
+1699 VGSAASKVGSVAMAG

-1764 SASIFGVGST
+1764 SAGIFGVGST

-1854 RIVMDAVV
+1854 RIIMDAVV

-1896 WVFWFNKR
+1896 WVYWFNKR

-1909 TKSVSALKSINPKY
+1909 TKSVNALKSINPKY

-1930 LEGEEARKYLN
+1930 LEGEDARKYLN

-1957 KDMQILACTGAD
+1957 KDMQILACTGAE
-1969 AAVFIEKVLEKLNKG
+1969 AAEFINKVLEKLNKG
-1984 ESLNNPGLL
+1984 ESLNNPGFL

-2008 RLAATVAEGAYNA
+2008 RLAAKVAETTYDAV
-2021 AKWVGKKVFN
+2021 KWVGKNVFK
-2031 GLDTVMSSKL
+2031 GMDSVLSSKV

-2092 SNLNDTT
+2092 SNLNDAT

-2115 SWSGKS
+2115 SWSGKA
-2121 ASYSGDVVDLIKE
+2121 ASYGGDVVDLIKE

-2190 KMLIVND
+2190 KMLIVNE

-2221 TALNTNRSSIDG
+2221 TTLNTNRSSIDG

-2293 DSVKNAVNN
+2293 DSVKDKISEVGNNIAGYAGDMAQEIESGYNRIVGNLTGSNDEKFKKVMQAAANAGDPHPAVVAAQWAVESGWGAKESGKNN
-2302 FTDNVTQSVSDFSGN
+2302 FFGIKAKPGQPGTVRRTREVLNGRTVYINDKFADYNSLEEGIAARVAFTKQNKRYANSGYFTARTPYEAAQALQRGGYATDPNYAN
-2317 IVDQFNNKVLG
+2317 ALAAIIKG
-2328 RVSGN
+2328 R
-2333 QEEMGLALYSAFRKS
+2333 K
-2348 GFSDAQSRV
+2348 
-2357 LTAEVGR
+2357 
-2364 ENAWRPDII
+2364 
-2373 FGTHIDPK
+2373 IDPMRPVVIK
-2381 NGATNAGMI
+2381 PTGAT
-2390 SWQGGRVKPLLAAL
+2390 S
-2404 QAKGLLQ
+2404 
-2411 NGKMVRS
+2411 S
-2418 QEALQ
+2418 
-2423 AQTDFIMQEMRS
+2423 
-2435 KSFGASQAN
+2435 
-2444 GAAVDK
+2444 
-2450 FLNNPNIG
+2450 
-2458 LQEGMDLVG
+2458 
-2467 QHYIK
+2467 
-2472 WAINNPKYREK
+2472 
-2483 GIKNRNMFLDKLN
+2483 
-2496 QSLGKPEV
+2496 
-2504 VSQINSGGTPAG
+2504 GTPAG
-2516 VNTREDWNKSQQ
+2516 VNTREDWNRSQQ
-2528 ALKNS
+2528 ALNNS
-2533 TAAPSKEYRDKMNSF
+2533 TAAPTKEYRDKMNSF

-2574 NEAHAYMTKNRDLD
+2574 NEAHAYMMKSNPEQIQYNYDTSTKQN
-2588 NQQDPY
+2588 
-2594 TGGYDGG
+2594 TG
-2601 GSIKTGNKVNAKTK
+2601 TKVNAKTK
-2615 PGMVAAWCTKN
+2615 PGMVAAWCTRN
-2626 GSIAHTI
+2626 GPIAHSI
-2633 LGKRYGGNCAATVGL
+2633 LGKKKGGNCAATVGL
-2648 GLYHAGYIKTSR
+2648 GLYNAGYLKTAR
-2660 GNGNAYAYGQKLL
+2660 GNGHAYSYGQKLL
-2673 NLGWKDVTG
+2673 NLGWKEVTG
-2682 SPWQVGDIAVCFPN
+2682 QTYQVGDIAVCYPN
-2696 PRASWKNARIYG
+2696 PRAASSGGRKYG
-2708 HVSVFNGKEWW
+2708 HVSVFNGSVWW
-2719 ADIKSSHPCPYKD
+2719 ADIPCHSPCPYRD
-2732 RNTAGYNVRVYRDPN
+2732 RNTAGYVVKVYRDGN
-2747 YMNGGTEID
+2747 YMNGGTAVD
-2756 ATSSGGFAGSVAA
+2756 DMSSHGGFASTVGS
-2769 TRSSGMNNAVGQTR
+2769 TYNSGMNNAIGQTR
-2783 TFRGSTV
+2783 TYRSSTV

-2798 IEKGKVLAKL
+2798 IEKGKILAKL
-2808 GYTKEGVS
+2808 GYTKDGVS
-2816 QASKLYSYTTSEME
+2816 QASKLYSYTTPE
-2830 AGIRG
+2830 AAANMYN

-2889 GNGEP
+2889 ENGEP

-3022 KERVSFRDS
+3022 KERVSFRES

-3037 LKNPAGV
+3037 LKNPAMVG
-3044 RKPIVSM
+3044 KPIVSM

>member
-298 HKTIFGNGDFITNFT
+298 HKSIFGNGDFITNFT
-313 NNLMGATKSA
+313 NNLLGATKSA

-373 KILQMSN
+373 KMLQMSN

-404 NVLKYF
+404 NVLKSF
-410 TGGKAREFGRKLNK
+410 TGGKVREFGRKLDK
-424 SGEVTD
+424 SGEFTD
-430 PVVDFIQQLVYQ
+430 PIVDFFQQLVYQ

-557 MLDGFTKE
+557 MLDGFTRE

-571 NVLISAA
+571 NVLITAA
-578 SENKTIDTKFLTN
+578 SENKTIDARFLTN

-648 LKGFSIPENTLQA
+648 LKSFSIPENTLQA

-674 GLIDASG
+674 GLIDAGG

-704 FGIDDIVGGLK
+704 FGLDDVVGGLK
-715 QNKSSKRRINNGK
+715 QNRSSKSKIKNRK
-728 GAKPNPSSD
+728 GAKPSPSND
-737 LDSFQ
+737 LDPYQ
-742 IGDRTIIPGITPN
+742 VGGRTIIPGITPN

-760 ISQTQGLASYLAD
+760 VSQTQGLASYLSD
-773 SNDTPYLE
+773 SSDTPYLE

-795 SATGYIPQTG
+795 AASGYIPQTG

-811 SHGVSKAYDWIK
+811 SSGVSKAYDWVK

-841 DGELGESIKGKARE
+841 DGELGDTIKGKARE

-869 KTTSAIDKLRS
+869 KTASTIDRLRS

-929 EGNVILTM
+929 EGNVVLTM
-937 EDVRDTFYVSAKGK
+937 EDIRDTFYVGAKGK
-951 IMQSKHFQKLLAEYE
+951 LSRSKHFQKLLAEYE

-1136 TKAMGNVTGKGLKFG
+1136 TKAMGNITGKGLKFG

-1218 YDEQGNQITQFVD
+1218 YDEQGNPITQFVD
-1231 IKSDIY
+1231 IKSDVY

-1340 DKETGKPI
+1340 DKETGNPI
-1348 IDIADVSG
+1348 VDIADVSG
-1356 PVVDSEGNEVLTR
+1356 PVVDADGNEVLTR

-1400 KGVGLGIEAAKGSI
+1400 KGVGLGIDAAKGSI

-1540 LARRDKNLANM
+1540 LAKRDKNLANM

-1603 GGRDGGVDIDPDDLP
+1603 GGRDGSAGIDAGDLP

-1628 GKGSSRK
+1628 DKGSSRK

-1656 GRSLFKAKNAMMAG
+1656 GKSLLNAKNAMMAG

-1699 VGSAASKVGNVALAG
+1699 VGSAASKVGSVAMAG

-1744 GVQNLMEGNY
+1744 GVQNLMDGNY

-1764 SASIFGVGST
+1764 SAGIFGVGST

-1794 YALAA
+1794 WALAA
-1799 GAVALAGYGIYKGAR
+1799 GGVALAGYGIYKGAR

-1870 DKTKVNPDDAYDIF
+1870 DKTKVDPDDAYDIF
-1884 GFDKEDAVQSQR
+1884 GFDKEDALQSQR
-1896 WVFWFNKR
+1896 WVYWFNKR

-1923 DIQDSYN
+1923 DIQDTYD

-1993 KKTATAVWKVATAPF
+1993 KKTASAVWKVATAPF
-2008 RLAATVAEGAYNA
+2008 RLAASVAEGTYNA

-2031 GLDTVMSSKL
+2031 GLDTVMSNKL

-2085 KYKAYGL
+2085 KYKVYGL
-2092 SNLNDTT
+2092 SNLSDTT

-2115 SWSGKS
+2115 SWSGKA

-2139 GIKEDDKSGM
+2139 GIKENDKSGM

-2210 TIWSFSLSPFG
+2210 TIWSFGLSPFG
-2221 TALNTNRSSIDG
+2221 TVLNTNRSSIDG

-2261 KSFGDRIK
+2261 KSFGDRVK

-2293 DSVKNAVNN
+2293 DSVKDKISEVGNNIAGYAGDVAQEIESGYNRVVGNLTGSNDEKFKKVMQAAANAGDPHPAVVAAQWAVESGWGAKESGRNN
-2302 FTDNVTQSVSDFSGN
+2302 FFGIKAKPGQPGTVRRTREVLNGRTVYINDRFADYNSLEEGIAARVAFTKQNKRYTNSGYFAARTPFEAAQALQRGGYATDPNYANSLAA
-2317 IVDQFNNKVLG
+2317 IIKG
-2328 RVSGN
+2328 R
-2333 QEEMGLALYSAFRKS
+2333 K
-2348 GFSDAQSRV
+2348 
-2357 LTAEVGR
+2357 
-2364 ENAWRPDII
+2364 
-2373 FGTHIDPK
+2373 IDP
-2381 NGATNAGMI
+2381 MRPVVI
-2390 SWQGGRVKPLLAAL
+2390 KPT
-2404 QAKGLLQ
+2404 G
-2411 NGKMVRS
+2411 
-2418 QEALQ
+2418 
-2423 AQTDFIMQEMRS
+2423 T
-2435 KSFGASQAN
+2435 AS
-2444 GAAVDK
+2444 
-2450 FLNNPNIG
+2450 
-2458 LQEGMDLVG
+2458 
-2467 QHYIK
+2467 
-2472 WAINNPKYREK
+2472 
-2483 GIKNRNMFLDKLN
+2483 
-2496 QSLGKPEV
+2496 S
-2504 VSQINSGGTPAG
+2504 GTPAG
-2516 VNTREDWNKSQQ
+2516 VNTRADWEKSQQ
-2528 ALKNS
+2528 SLNNS

-2574 NEAHAYMTKNRDLD
+2574 NEAHAYMMKNNPEQIDYNYDTSSRQ
-2588 NQQDPY
+2588 N
-2594 TGGYDGG
+2594 TG
-2601 GSIKTGNKVNAKTK
+2601 TKVNAKTK

-2626 GSIAHTI
+2626 GSIAHSI
-2633 LGKRYGGNCAATVGL
+2633 LGKKKGGNCAATVGL
-2648 GLYHAGYIKTSR
+2648 GLYNAGYIKTAR
-2660 GNGNAYAYGQKLL
+2660 GNGHAYSYGQKLL
-2673 NLGWKDVTG
+2673 NLGWKEVTG
-2682 SPWQVGDIAVCFPN
+2682 QSYQVGDIAVCYPN
-2696 PRASWKNARIYG
+2696 PRAASSGGRKYG
-2708 HVSVFNGKEWW
+2708 HVSVFNGSVWC
-2719 ADIKSSHPCPYKD
+2719 ADIQCQSPCPYRD
-2732 RNTAGYNVRVYRDPN
+2732 RNTAGYVVKVYRDGN
-2747 YMNGGTEID
+2747 YMNGGTAVD
-2756 ATSSGGFAGSVAA
+2756 DMSSRGGFASTVGS
-2769 TRSSGMNNAVGQTR
+2769 TYNSGMNNAIGQTS

-2798 IEKGKVLAKL
+2798 IEKGKILAKL

-2816 QASKLYSYTTSEME
+2816 QASKLYSYTTPE
-2830 AGIRG
+2830 AAANMYN
-2835 YDTNTT
+2835 YDTSTT

-2889 GNGEP
+2889 ENSEP

-3010 SKSGKEDNSFTP
+3010 SKPGKEDNSFTP
-3022 KERVSFRDS
+3022 KERVSFRES

-3037 LKNPAGV
+3037 LKNPAAV

>member
-19 FDFDDFEGQI
+19 FDFDDFEDQI

-50 TKARNDVIAGLK
+50 TKARNNVIAGLK

-100 TDVVKKEFNRIK
+100 TDMVKKEFNRIK

-248 DIYNTQTKTSEA
+248 DIYNTQTKTSEV

-313 NNLMGATKSA
+313 NNLLGATKSA

-373 KILQMSN
+373 KMLQMSN

-404 NVLKYF
+404 NVLKSF
-410 TGGKAREFGRKLNK
+410 TGGKVREFGRKLDK
-424 SGEVTD
+424 SGEFTD
-430 PVVDFIQQLVYQ
+430 PIVDFFQQLVYQ

-464 GREQLVSKAQR
+464 GREQLTSKAQR

-557 MLDGFTKE
+557 MLDGFTRE

-571 NVLISAA
+571 NVLITAA
-578 SENKTIDTKFLTN
+578 SENKTIDARFLTN

-648 LKGFSIPENTLQA
+648 LKSFSIPENTLQA

-674 GLIDASG
+674 GLIDAGG

-704 FGIDDIVGGLK
+704 FGLDDVVGGLK
-715 QNKSSKRRINNGK
+715 QNRSSKSKIKNRK
-728 GAKPNPSSD
+728 GAKPSPSND
-737 LDSFQ
+737 LDPYQ
-742 IGDRTIIPGITPN
+742 VGGRTIIPGITPN

-760 ISQTQGLASYLAD
+760 VSQTQGLASYLAD
-773 SNDTPYLE
+773 SSDTPYLE

-795 SATGYIPQTG
+795 AASGYIPQTG

-811 SHGVSKAYDWIK
+811 SSGVSKAYDWVK

-841 DGELGESIKGKARE
+841 DGELGDTIKGKARE

-869 KTTSAIDKLRS
+869 KTASTIDRLRS

-929 EGNVILTM
+929 EGNVVLTM
-937 EDVRDTFYVSAKGK
+937 EDIRDTFYVGAKGK
-951 IMQSKHFQKLLAEYE
+951 LSRSKHFQKLLAEYE

-1072 SINQFATGENLPPE
+1072 AVNQFATGENLPPE

-1136 TKAMGNVTGKGLKFG
+1136 TKAMGNITGKGLKFG

-1218 YDEQGNQITQFVD
+1218 YDEQGNPITQFVD
-1231 IKSDIY
+1231 IKSDVY

-1266 FNWFKDRTIGI
+1266 FNWFKDRTIGL

-1340 DKETGKPI
+1340 DKETGNPI
-1348 IDIADVSG
+1348 VDIADVSG
-1356 PVVDSEGNEVLTR
+1356 PVVDADGNEVLTR

-1540 LARRDKNLANM
+1540 LAKRDKNLANM

-1603 GGRDGGVDIDPDDLP
+1603 GRDGGVDIDPDDLP

-1643 RQAMNQKFRRSKA
+1643 RQAMSQKFRRSKA
-1656 GRSLFKAKNAMMAG
+1656 GKSLLNAKNAMMAG

-1676 AGTTAMANTAGA
+1676 AGTTAMASTAGA
-1688 VKGFASPYAAK
+1688 VKDFASPYAAK
-1699 VGSAASKVGNVALAG
+1699 VGSAASKVGSVAMAG

-1744 GVQNLMEGNY
+1744 GVQNLMDGNY

-1764 SASIFGVGST
+1764 SAGIFGVGST

-1794 YALAA
+1794 WALAA
-1799 GAVALAGYGIYKGAR
+1799 GGVALAGYGIYKGAR

-1870 DKTKVNPDDAYDIF
+1870 DKTKVDPDDAYDIF
-1884 GFDKEDAVQSQR
+1884 GFDKEDALQSQR
-1896 WVFWFNKR
+1896 WVYWFNKR

-1923 DIQDSYN
+1923 DIQDTYD

-1993 KKTATAVWKVATAPF
+1993 KKTASAVWKVATAPF
-2008 RLAATVAEGAYNA
+2008 RLAASVAEGTYNA

-2092 SNLNDTT
+2092 SNLSDTT

-2115 SWSGKS
+2115 SWSGKA

-2139 GIKEDDKSGM
+2139 GIKENDKSGM

-2221 TALNTNRSSIDG
+2221 TTLNTNRSSIDG

-2293 DSVKNAVNN
+2293 DSVKDKISEVGNNIAGYAGDVAQEIESGYNRVVGNLTGSNDEKFKKVMQAAANAGDPHPAVVAAQWAVESGWGAKESGRNN
-2302 FTDNVTQSVSDFSGN
+2302 FFGIKAKPGQPGTVRRTREVLNGRTVYINDRFADYNSLEEGIAARVAFTKQNKRYTNSGYFAARTPFEAAQALQRGGYATDPNYANSLAA
-2317 IVDQFNNKVLG
+2317 IIKG
-2328 RVSGN
+2328 R
-2333 QEEMGLALYSAFRKS
+2333 K
-2348 GFSDAQSRV
+2348 
-2357 LTAEVGR
+2357 
-2364 ENAWRPDII
+2364 
-2373 FGTHIDPK
+2373 IDP
-2381 NGATNAGMI
+2381 MRPVVI
-2390 SWQGGRVKPLLAAL
+2390 KPT
-2404 QAKGLLQ
+2404 G
-2411 NGKMVRS
+2411 
-2418 QEALQ
+2418 
-2423 AQTDFIMQEMRS
+2423 T
-2435 KSFGASQAN
+2435 AS
-2444 GAAVDK
+2444 
-2450 FLNNPNIG
+2450 
-2458 LQEGMDLVG
+2458 
-2467 QHYIK
+2467 
-2472 WAINNPKYREK
+2472 
-2483 GIKNRNMFLDKLN
+2483 
-2496 QSLGKPEV
+2496 S
-2504 VSQINSGGTPAG
+2504 GTPAG
-2516 VNTREDWNKSQQ
+2516 VNTRADWEKSQQ
-2528 ALKNS
+2528 SLNNS
-2533 TAAPSKEYRDKMNSF
+2533 TSAPSKEYRDKMNSF

-2574 NEAHAYMTKNRDLD
+2574 NEAHAYMMKNNPEQIDYNYDTSSRQ
-2588 NQQDPY
+2588 N
-2594 TGGYDGG
+2594 TG
-2601 GSIKTGNKVNAKTK
+2601 TKVNAKTK

-2626 GSIAHTI
+2626 GSIAHSI
-2633 LGKRYGGNCAATVGL
+2633 LGKKKGGNCAATVGL
-2648 GLYHAGYIKTSR
+2648 GLYNAGYIKTAR
-2660 GNGNAYAYGQKLL
+2660 GNGHAYSYGQKLL
-2673 NLGWKDVTG
+2673 NLGWKEVTG
-2682 SPWQVGDIAVCFPN
+2682 QSYQVGDIAVCYPN
-2696 PRASWKNARIYG
+2696 PRAASSGGRKYG
-2708 HVSVFNGKEWW
+2708 HVSVFNGSVWW
-2719 ADIKSSHPCPYKD
+2719 ADIPCHSPCPYRD
-2732 RNTAGYNVRVYRDPN
+2732 RNTAGYVVKVYRDGN
-2747 YMNGGTEID
+2747 YMNGGTAVD
-2756 ATSSGGFAGSVAA
+2756 DMSSRGGFASTVGS
-2769 TRSSGMNNAVGQTR
+2769 TYNSGMNNAIGQNR

-2798 IEKGKVLAKL
+2798 IEKGKILAKL
-2808 GYTKEGVS
+2808 GYTKDGVS
-2816 QASKLYSYTTSEME
+2816 QASKLYSYTTPE
-2830 AGIRG
+2830 AAANMYN
-2835 YDTNTT
+2835 YDTSTT

-2889 GNGEP
+2889 ENGEP

-3010 SKSGKEDNSFTP
+3010 SKPGKEDNSFTP
-3022 KERVSFRDS
+3022 KERVSFRES

-3037 LKNPAGV
+3037 LNNPAAV

>member
-50 TKARNDVIAGLK
+50 TKARNNVIAGLK

-74 LRAAFPSEY
+74 LRATFPSEY

-100 TDVVKKEFNRIK
+100 TDMVKKEFNRIK

-298 HKTIFGNGDFITNFT
+298 HKSIFGEGDFITNFT
-313 NNLMGATKSA
+313 NNLMGATRSA
-323 IGSVNDFMDLLDP
+323 MGSINDLFDMLDP

-351 GRDALHSATASVA
+351 GRDALHSATATAA

-404 NVLKYF
+404 NVLKLF
-410 TGGKAREFGRKLNK
+410 TGGKVREFGRKLDK
-424 SGEVTD
+424 SGKFID
-430 PVVDFIQQLVYQ
+430 PIVDFFQQLVYQ
-442 SVNKKSTTSLDIE
+442 SVNKKTTTSLDIE

-464 GREQLVSKAQR
+464 GREQLTSKAQR

-557 MLDGFTKE
+557 LLDGFTRE

-571 NVLISAA
+571 NVLITAA
-578 SENKTIDTKFLTN
+578 SENKTIDARFLTN

-648 LKGFSIPENTLQA
+648 LKSFRIPENTLQA

-674 GLIDASG
+674 GLIDAGG

-704 FGIDDIVGGLK
+704 FGLDDVVGGLK
-715 QNKSSKRRINNGK
+715 QNKSSKRKINNGK
-728 GAKPNPSSD
+728 GAKPSPSND
-737 LDSFQ
+737 LDPYQ
-742 IGDRTIIPGITPN
+742 VGGRTIIPGITPN

-760 ISQTQGLASYLAD
+760 VSQTQGLASYLAD
-773 SNDTPYLE
+773 SSDTPYLE

-795 SATGYIPQTG
+795 AASGYIPQTG

-811 SHGVSKAYDWIK
+811 SSGVSKAYDWVK

-841 DGELGESIKGKARE
+841 DGELGDTIKGKARE

-869 KTTSAIDKLRS
+869 KTASTIDRLRS

-929 EGNVILTM
+929 EGNVVLTM
-937 EDVRDTFYVSAKGK
+937 EDIRDTFYVGAKGK
-951 IMQSKHFQKLLAEYE
+951 LSRSKHFQKLLAEYE

-971 TEKRFGDFKDE
+971 AEKRFGDFKDE

-1072 SINQFATGENLPPE
+1072 AVNQFATGENLPPE

-1136 TKAMGNVTGKGLKFG
+1136 TKAMGNITGKGLKFG

-1218 YDEQGNQITQFVD
+1218 YDEQGNPITQFVD

-1237 DVEGNVVC
+1237 DVDGNVVC

-1257 SGTYKLVKT
+1257 SGTYKMVKM
-1266 FNWFKDRTIGI
+1266 FNWFKDRTIGL

-1301 ATHGVLRRKLRMQLK
+1301 ATYGVLRRKLRMQLK

-1348 IDIADVSG
+1348 ADIADVSG
-1356 PVVDSEGNEVLTR
+1356 PVVDTEGNEVLTR

-1400 KGVGLGIEAAKGSI
+1400 KTVGLGIEAAKGSI

-1540 LARRDKNLANM
+1540 LAKRDKNLANM

-1562 KSKEEEKEEDGIF
+1562 KSKDEEKEEDGIF

-1603 GGRDGGVDIDPDDLP
+1603 GRDGGVDVDASDLP

-1643 RQAMNQKFRRSKA
+1643 RQAMSQKFRRSKA
-1656 GRSLFKAKNAMMAG
+1656 GKSLLNAKNAMMAG

-1676 AGTTAMANTAGA
+1676 AGTTAMASTAGA
-1688 VKGFASPYAAK
+1688 VKDFASPYAAK
-1699 VGSAASKVGNVALAG
+1699 VGSAASKVGGVAMAG

-1744 GVQNLMEGNY
+1744 GVQNLMDGNY

-1764 SASIFGVGST
+1764 SAGIFGVGST

-1993 KKTATAVWKVATAPF
+1993 KKTASAVWKVATAPF
-2008 RLAATVAEGAYNA
+2008 RLAASVAEGTYNA

-2092 SNLNDTT
+2092 SNLSDTT

-2105 QLEKA
+2105 QVEKA
-2110 AGENI
+2110 AAENI
-2115 SWSGKS
+2115 SWSGKA

-2139 GIKEDDKSGM
+2139 GIKENDKSGM

-2163 FVNLVTAMNKHLNTT
+2163 FVNLITALNKHLNTT
-2178 DINAVVKARPAI
+2178 DMNAIMKARPAI

-2221 TALNTNRSSIDG
+2221 TTLNTNRSSIDG

-2293 DSVKNAVNN
+2293 DSVKDKISEVGNNIAGYAGDMAQEIESGYNRVVGNLTGSNDEKFKKVMQAAANAGDPHPAVVAAQWAVESGWGAKESGKNN
-2302 FTDNVTQSVSDFSGN
+2302 FFGIKAKPGQPGTVRRTREVLNGRTVYINDRFADYNSLEEGIAARVAFTKQNKRYTNSGYFAARTPYEAAQALQRGGYATDPNYANSLAA
-2317 IVDQFNNKVLG
+2317 IIKG
-2328 RVSGN
+2328 R
-2333 QEEMGLALYSAFRKS
+2333 K
-2348 GFSDAQSRV
+2348 
-2357 LTAEVGR
+2357 
-2364 ENAWRPDII
+2364 
-2373 FGTHIDPK
+2373 IDP
-2381 NGATNAGMI
+2381 MRPVVI
-2390 SWQGGRVKPLLAAL
+2390 KPT
-2404 QAKGLLQ
+2404 G
-2411 NGKMVRS
+2411 S
-2418 QEALQ
+2418 
-2423 AQTDFIMQEMRS
+2423 T
-2435 KSFGASQAN
+2435 
-2444 GAAVDK
+2444 
-2450 FLNNPNIG
+2450 
-2458 LQEGMDLVG
+2458 
-2467 QHYIK
+2467 
-2472 WAINNPKYREK
+2472 
-2483 GIKNRNMFLDKLN
+2483 
-2496 QSLGKPEV
+2496 
-2504 VSQINSGGTPAG
+2504 SGSTPAG
-2516 VNTREDWNKSQQ
+2516 VNTREDWNRSQQ
-2528 ALKNS
+2528 AMANS

-2548 GQARQYVMNNKSLT
+2548 GQARQYVMNNKNLT

-2574 NEAHAYMTKNRDLD
+2574 NEAHAYMMKNNPEQIDY
-2588 NQQDPY
+2588 N
-2594 TGGYDGG
+2594 YDTSSRQNIG
-2601 GSIKTGNKVNAKTK
+2601 TKVNAKTK

-2626 GSIAHTI
+2626 GSIAHSI
-2633 LGKRYGGNCAATVGL
+2633 LGKKKGGNCAATVGL
-2648 GLYHAGYIKTSR
+2648 GLYNAGYIKTAR
-2660 GNGNAYAYGQKLL
+2660 GNGHAYSYGQKLL
-2673 NLGWKDVTG
+2673 NLGWKEVTG
-2682 SPWQVGDIAVCFPN
+2682 QSYQVGDIAVCYPN
-2696 PRASWKNARIYG
+2696 PRAASSGGRKYG
-2708 HVSVFNGKEWW
+2708 HVSVFNGSMWC
-2719 ADIKSSHPCPYKD
+2719 ADIQCRSPCPYRD
-2732 RNTAGYNVRVYRDPN
+2732 RNTAGYVVKVYRDGN
-2747 YMNGGTEID
+2747 YMNGGTAVD
-2756 ATSSGGFAGSVAA
+2756 DMSSRGGFASTVGS
-2769 TRSSGMNNAVGQTR
+2769 TYNSGMNNAIGQTS
-2783 TFRGSTV
+2783 TFRSSTV

-2798 IEKGKVLAKL
+2798 IEKGKILAKL

-2816 QASKLYSYTTSEME
+2816 QASKLYSYTTPE
-2830 AGIRG
+2830 AAANMYN
-2835 YDTNTT
+2835 YDTSTT

-3010 SKSGKEDNSFTP
+3010 SKPGKEDNSFTP
-3022 KERVSFRDS
+3022 KERVSFRES

-3044 RKPIVSM
+3044 GRPIVSM

>member
-19 FDFDDFEGQI
+19 FDFDDFEDQF

-50 TKARNDVIAGLK
+50 TKARNNVIAGLK

-100 TDVVKKEFNRIK
+100 TDMVKKEFNRIK

-313 NNLMGATKSA
+313 NNLLGATKSA

-373 KILQMSN
+373 KMLQMSN

-404 NVLKYF
+404 NVLKSF
-410 TGGKAREFGRKLNK
+410 TGGKVREFGRKLDK
-424 SGEVTD
+424 SGEFTD
-430 PVVDFIQQLVYQ
+430 PIVDFFQQLVYQ

-557 MLDGFTKE
+557 MLDGFTRE

-571 NVLISAA
+571 NVLITAA
-578 SENKTIDTKFLTN
+578 SENKTIDARFLTN

-648 LKGFSIPENTLQA
+648 LKSFSIPENTLQA

-674 GLIDASG
+674 GLIDAGG

-704 FGIDDIVGGLK
+704 FGLDDVVGGLK
-715 QNKSSKRRINNGK
+715 QNRSSKSKIKNRK
-728 GAKPNPSSD
+728 GAKPSPSND
-737 LDSFQ
+737 LDPYQ
-742 IGDRTIIPGITPN
+742 VGGRTIIPGITPN

-760 ISQTQGLASYLAD
+760 VSQTQGLASYLAD
-773 SNDTPYLE
+773 SSDTPYLE

-795 SATGYIPQTG
+795 AASGYIPQTG

-811 SHGVSKAYDWIK
+811 SSGVSKAYDWVK

-841 DGELGESIKGKARE
+841 DGELGDTIKGKARE

-869 KTTSAIDKLRS
+869 KTASTIDRLRS

-929 EGNVILTM
+929 EGNVVLTM
-937 EDVRDTFYVSAKGK
+937 EDIRDTFYVGAKGK
-951 IMQSKHFQKLLAEYE
+951 LSRSKHFQKLLAEYE

-1072 SINQFATGENLPPE
+1072 AVNQFATGENLPPE

-1136 TKAMGNVTGKGLKFG
+1136 TKAMGNITGKGLKFG

-1218 YDEQGNQITQFVD
+1218 YDEQGNPITQFVD
-1231 IKSDIY
+1231 IKSDVY

-1340 DKETGKPI
+1340 DKETGNPI
-1348 IDIADVSG
+1348 VDIADVSG
-1356 PVVDSEGNEVLTR
+1356 PVVDADGNEVLTR

-1400 KGVGLGIEAAKGSI
+1400 KGVGLGIDAAKGSI

-1540 LARRDKNLANM
+1540 LAKRDKNLANM

-1603 GGRDGGVDIDPDDLP
+1603 GRDGGVDVDASDLP

-1643 RQAMNQKFRRSKA
+1643 RQAMSQKFRRSKA
-1656 GRSLFKAKNAMMAG
+1656 GKSLLNAKNAMMAG

-1676 AGTTAMANTAGA
+1676 AGTTAMASTAGA
-1688 VKGFASPYAAK
+1688 VKDFASPYAAK
-1699 VGSAASKVGNVALAG
+1699 VGSAASKVGSVAMAG

-1744 GVQNLMEGNY
+1744 GVQNLMDGNY

-1764 SASIFGVGST
+1764 SAGIFGVGST

-1794 YALAA
+1794 WALAA
-1799 GAVALAGYGIYKGAR
+1799 GGVALAGYGIYKGAR

-1870 DKTKVNPDDAYDIF
+1870 DKTKVDPDDTYDIF
-1884 GFDKEDAVQSQR
+1884 GFDKEDALQSQR
-1896 WVFWFNKR
+1896 WVNWFNKR

-1923 DIQDSYN
+1923 DIQDTYD

-1993 KKTATAVWKVATAPF
+1993 KKTASAVWKVATAPF
-2008 RLAATVAEGAYNA
+2008 RLAASVAEGTYNA

-2072 VGVDGK
+2072 VGADGK

-2092 SNLNDTT
+2092 SNLSDTT

-2115 SWSGKS
+2115 SWSGKA

-2134 TYTLF
+2134 TYILF
-2139 GIKEDDKSGM
+2139 GIKENDESGM

-2221 TALNTNRSSIDG
+2221 TTLNTNRSSVDG

-2293 DSVKNAVNN
+2293 DSVKDKISEVGNNIAGYAGDVAQEIESGYNRVVGNLTGSNDEKFKKVMQAAANAGDPHPAVVAAQWAVESGWGAKESGKNN
-2302 FTDNVTQSVSDFSGN
+2302 FFGIKAKPGQPGTVRRTREVLNGRTVYINDRFADYNSLEEGIAARVAFTKQNKRYTNSGYFAARTPFEAAQALQRGGYATDPNYANSLAA
-2317 IVDQFNNKVLG
+2317 IIKG
-2328 RVSGN
+2328 R
-2333 QEEMGLALYSAFRKS
+2333 K
-2348 GFSDAQSRV
+2348 
-2357 LTAEVGR
+2357 
-2364 ENAWRPDII
+2364 
-2373 FGTHIDPK
+2373 IDP
-2381 NGATNAGMI
+2381 MRPVVI
-2390 SWQGGRVKPLLAAL
+2390 KPT
-2404 QAKGLLQ
+2404 G
-2411 NGKMVRS
+2411 
-2418 QEALQ
+2418 
-2423 AQTDFIMQEMRS
+2423 T
-2435 KSFGASQAN
+2435 AS
-2444 GAAVDK
+2444 
-2450 FLNNPNIG
+2450 
-2458 LQEGMDLVG
+2458 
-2467 QHYIK
+2467 
-2472 WAINNPKYREK
+2472 
-2483 GIKNRNMFLDKLN
+2483 
-2496 QSLGKPEV
+2496 S
-2504 VSQINSGGTPAG
+2504 GTPAG

-2528 ALKNS
+2528 ALNNS

-2574 NEAHAYMTKNRDLD
+2574 NEAHAYMMKNNPEQIDYNYDTSSRQ
-2588 NQQDPY
+2588 N
-2594 TGGYDGG
+2594 TG
-2601 GSIKTGNKVNAKTK
+2601 TKVNAKTK

-2626 GSIAHTI
+2626 GSIAHSI
-2633 LGKRYGGNCAATVGL
+2633 LGKKKGGNCAATVGL
-2648 GLYHAGYIKTSR
+2648 GLYNAGYIKTAR
-2660 GNGNAYAYGQKLL
+2660 GNGHAYSYGQKLL
-2673 NLGWKDVTG
+2673 NLGWKEVTG
-2682 SPWQVGDIAVCFPN
+2682 QSYQVGDIAVCYPN
-2696 PRASWKNARIYG
+2696 PRAASSGGRKYG
-2708 HVSVFNGKEWW
+2708 HVSVFNGSVWW
-2719 ADIKSSHPCPYKD
+2719 ADIPCHSPCPYRD
-2732 RNTAGYNVRVYRDPN
+2732 RNTAGYVVKVYRDGN
-2747 YMNGGTEID
+2747 YMNGGTAVD
-2756 ATSSGGFAGSVAA
+2756 DMSSRGGFASTVGS
-2769 TRSSGMNNAVGQTR
+2769 TYNSGMNNAIGQNR

-2798 IEKGKVLAKL
+2798 IEKGKILAKL
-2808 GYTKEGVS
+2808 GYTKDGVS
-2816 QASKLYSYTTSEME
+2816 QASKLYSYTTPE
-2830 AGIRG
+2830 AAANMYN
-2835 YDTNTT
+2835 YDTSTT

-2889 GNGEP
+2889 ENSEP

-3010 SKSGKEDNSFTP
+3010 SKPGKEDNSFTP
-3022 KERVSFRDS
+3022 KERVSFRES

-3037 LKNPAGV
+3037 LKNPAAV

>member
-19 FDFDDFEGQI
+19 FDFDDFEDQF

-50 TKARNDVIAGLK
+50 TKARNNVIAGLK

-100 TDVVKKEFNRIK
+100 TDMVKKEFNRIK

-313 NNLMGATKSA
+313 NNLLGATKSA

-373 KILQMSN
+373 KMLQMSN

-404 NVLKYF
+404 NVLKSF
-410 TGGKAREFGRKLNK
+410 TGGKVREFGRKLDK
-424 SGEVTD
+424 SGEFTD
-430 PVVDFIQQLVYQ
+430 PIVDFFQQLVYQ

-557 MLDGFTKE
+557 MLDGFTRE

-571 NVLISAA
+571 NVLITAA
-578 SENKTIDTKFLTN
+578 SENKTIDARFLTN

-648 LKGFSIPENTLQA
+648 LKSFRIPENTLQA

-674 GLIDASG
+674 GLIDAGG

-704 FGIDDIVGGLK
+704 FGLDDVVGGLK
-715 QNKSSKRRINNGK
+715 QNKSSKRKINNGK
-728 GAKPNPSSD
+728 GAKPSPSND
-737 LDSFQ
+737 LDPYQ
-742 IGDRTIIPGITPN
+742 VGGRTIIPGITPN

-760 ISQTQGLASYLAD
+760 VSQTQGLASYLAD
-773 SNDTPYLE
+773 SSDTPYLE

-795 SATGYIPQTG
+795 AASGYIPQTG

-811 SHGVSKAYDWIK
+811 SSGVSKAYDWVK

-841 DGELGESIKGKARE
+841 DGELGDTIKGKARE

-869 KTTSAIDKLRS
+869 KTASTIDRLRS

-929 EGNVILTM
+929 EGNVVLTM
-937 EDVRDTFYVSAKGK
+937 EDIRDTFYVGAKGK
-951 IMQSKHFQKLLAEYE
+951 LSRSKHFQKLLAEYE

-994 EEGKIQDDIK
+994 EEGKIQDGIK

-1072 SINQFATGENLPPE
+1072 AVNQFATGENLPPE

-1136 TKAMGNVTGKGLKFG
+1136 TKAMGNITGKGLKFG

-1218 YDEQGNQITQFVD
+1218 YDEQGNPITQFVD

-1340 DKETGKPI
+1340 DKETGNPI
-1348 IDIADVSG
+1348 VDIADVSG
-1356 PVVDSEGNEVLTR
+1356 PVVDADGNEVLTR

-1400 KGVGLGIEAAKGSI
+1400 KGVGLGIDAAKGSI

-1540 LARRDKNLANM
+1540 LAKRDKNLANM

-1603 GGRDGGVDIDPDDLP
+1603 GGRNGTVVDAGDLP

-1628 GKGSSRK
+1628 DKGSSRK

-1643 RQAMNQKFRRSKA
+1643 RQAMSQKFRRSKA
-1656 GRSLFKAKNAMMAG
+1656 GKSLLNAKNAMMAG

-1676 AGTTAMANTAGA
+1676 AGTTAMASTAGA
-1688 VKGFASPYAAK
+1688 VKDFASPYAAK
-1699 VGSAASKVGNVALAG
+1699 VGSAASKVGSVAMAG

-1744 GVQNLMEGNY
+1744 GVQNLMDGNY

-1764 SASIFGVGST
+1764 SAGIFGVGST

-1794 YALAA
+1794 WALAA
-1799 GAVALAGYGIYKGAR
+1799 GGVALAGYGIYKGAR

-1870 DKTKVNPDDAYDIF
+1870 DKTKVDPDDAYDIF
-1884 GFDKEDAVQSQR
+1884 GFDKEDVVQSQR

-2008 RLAATVAEGAYNA
+2008 RLAASVAEGTYNA

-2092 SNLNDTT
+2092 SNLSDTT

-2115 SWSGKS
+2115 SWSGKA

-2139 GIKEDDKSGM
+2139 GIKENDKSGM

-2221 TALNTNRSSIDG
+2221 TTLNTNRSSIDG

-2293 DSVKNAVNN
+2293 DSVKDKISEVGNNIAGYAGDVAQEIESGYNRVVGNLTGSNDEKFKKVMQAAANAGDPHPAVVAAQWAVESGWGAKESGRNN
-2302 FTDNVTQSVSDFSGN
+2302 FFGIKAKPGQPGTVRRTREVLNGRTVYINDRFADYNSLEEGIAARVAFTKQNKRYTNSGYFAARTPFEAAQALQRGGYATDPNYANSLAA
-2317 IVDQFNNKVLG
+2317 IIKG
-2328 RVSGN
+2328 R
-2333 QEEMGLALYSAFRKS
+2333 K
-2348 GFSDAQSRV
+2348 
-2357 LTAEVGR
+2357 
-2364 ENAWRPDII
+2364 
-2373 FGTHIDPK
+2373 IDP
-2381 NGATNAGMI
+2381 MRPVVI
-2390 SWQGGRVKPLLAAL
+2390 KPT
-2404 QAKGLLQ
+2404 G
-2411 NGKMVRS
+2411 
-2418 QEALQ
+2418 
-2423 AQTDFIMQEMRS
+2423 T
-2435 KSFGASQAN
+2435 AS
-2444 GAAVDK
+2444 
-2450 FLNNPNIG
+2450 
-2458 LQEGMDLVG
+2458 
-2467 QHYIK
+2467 
-2472 WAINNPKYREK
+2472 
-2483 GIKNRNMFLDKLN
+2483 
-2496 QSLGKPEV
+2496 S
-2504 VSQINSGGTPAG
+2504 GTPAG
-2516 VNTREDWNKSQQ
+2516 VNTRADWEKSQQ
-2528 ALKNS
+2528 SLNNS

-2574 NEAHAYMTKNRDLD
+2574 NEAHAYMMKNNPEQIDYNYDTSSRQ
-2588 NQQDPY
+2588 N
-2594 TGGYDGG
+2594 TG
-2601 GSIKTGNKVNAKTK
+2601 TKVNAKTK

-2626 GSIAHTI
+2626 GSIAHSI
-2633 LGKRYGGNCAATVGL
+2633 LGKKKGGNCAATVGL
-2648 GLYHAGYIKTSR
+2648 GLYNAGYIKTAR
-2660 GNGNAYAYGQKLL
+2660 GNGHAYSYGQKLL
-2673 NLGWKDVTG
+2673 NLGWKEVTG
-2682 SPWQVGDIAVCFPN
+2682 QSYQVGDIAVCYPN
-2696 PRASWKNARIYG
+2696 PRAASSGGRKYG
-2708 HVSVFNGKEWW
+2708 HVSVFNGSVWW
-2719 ADIKSSHPCPYKD
+2719 ADIPCHSPCPYRD
-2732 RNTAGYNVRVYRDPN
+2732 RNTAGYVVKVYRDGN
-2747 YMNGGTEID
+2747 YMNGGTAVD
-2756 ATSSGGFAGSVAA
+2756 DMSSRGGFASTVGS
-2769 TRSSGMNNAVGQTR
+2769 TYNSGMNNAIGQTS

-2798 IEKGKVLAKL
+2798 IEKGKILAKL

-2816 QASKLYSYTTSEME
+2816 QASKLYSYTTPE
-2830 AGIRG
+2830 AAANMYN
-2835 YDTNTT
+2835 YDTSTT

-2889 GNGEP
+2889 ENSEP

-3010 SKSGKEDNSFTP
+3010 SKPGKEDNSFTP
-3022 KERVSFRDS
+3022 KERVSFRES

-3037 LKNPAGV
+3037 LNNPAAV

>member
-19 FDFDDFEGQI
+19 FDFDDYENQF

-50 TKARNDVIAGLK
+50 TKAKNNVIAGLK

-83 GETYDNISAV
+83 GDTYDNISAV

-100 TDVVKKEFNRIK
+100 TDMVKKEFNRIK
-112 SRGKSYLRQ
+112 SRGKTYLRQ

-131 KSLTDKLNNWGKEDF
+131 KSLTDKLNNWGKEEYGD
-146 DGSDDYGQNNVDKEK
+146 DDYGQNNVDKEK

-313 NNLMGATKSA
+313 NNLMGATRSA
-323 IGSVNDFMDLLDP
+323 MGSINDLFDALDP

-351 GRDALHSATASVA
+351 GRDALHSATASAA

-396 SFNDNLGE
+396 SFNNNLGE
-404 NVLKYF
+404 NVLKAF
-410 TGGKAREFGRKLNK
+410 TGGKVREFGRKLDK
-424 SGEVTD
+424 EGTITD

-442 SVNKKSTTSLDIE
+442 SVNKKTTTSLDIE

-516 TKDIVK
+516 TKDIIK
-522 SAVGKANVNLIN
+522 SAVGKQNVNLIN

-571 NVLISAA
+571 NVLINAA
-578 SENKTIDTKFLTN
+578 SENKTIDARFLTN

-648 LKGFSIPENTLQA
+648 LKSFSIPENTLQA
-661 IVNAGYGGKLREI
+661 IVNAGYGSKLREI
-674 GLIDASG
+674 GLIDAGG
-681 TVNVDKLVELTRNI
+681 TVNVDKLVELTRSI
-695 DSLDSLDES
+695 DNLDSLEES
-704 FGIDDIVGGLK
+704 FGFDEVLGGLR
-715 QNKSSKRRINNGK
+715 QNKSSKRKINNGK
-728 GAKPNPSSD
+728 GTKPSPSSD

-742 IGDRTIIPGITPN
+742 VGDRTIIPGITPN

-795 SATGYIPQTG
+795 GATGYVPQTG

-811 SHGVSKAYDWIK
+811 SHGVSKAYDWVK
-823 KVSKKSYDKVSE
+823 KVSKKSYDKINE

-841 DGELGESIKGKARE
+841 DGELGDTIKGKARE

-869 KTTSAIDKLRS
+869 KTASVIDQMRS

-937 EDVRDTFYVSAKGK
+937 EDVRDTFYVGAKGK
-951 IMQSKHFQKLLAEYE
+951 LVRSKHFQKLLAEYE
-966 KQKGK
+966 KRKGK
-971 TEKRFGDFKDE
+971 AEKGFGDFKEE

-994 EEGKIQDDIK
+994 EEGKIQDGIK

-1136 TKAMGNVTGKGLKFG
+1136 TKAMGNITGKGLKFG

-1218 YDEQGNQITQFVD
+1218 YDEQGNPITQFVD
-1231 IKSDIY
+1231 IKSDVY

-1266 FNWFKDRTIGI
+1266 FNWFKDRTIGL
-1277 STKLGSWGYAG
+1277 SSKLGSWGFSAAV
-1288 LTLPAKIVKAGVL
+1288 LPAKIIKAGIG
-1301 ATHGVLRRKLRMQLK
+1301 AAHGVLRRKLRMQIK
-1316 DIYVKGHPETPILYA
+1316 DIYVKGYPETPILYA

-1340 DKETGKPI
+1340 DKETGNAI
-1348 IDIADVSG
+1348 ADIADISG

-1381 KEFTD
+1381 REFTD

-1400 KGVGLGIEAAKGSI
+1400 KTVGLGIEAAKGSI

-1603 GGRDGGVDIDPDDLP
+1603 GGRDGGVDIDADDLP

-1688 VKGFASPYAAK
+1688 VRNFASPYTAK

-1764 SASIFGVGST
+1764 SAGIFGVGST

-1957 KDMQILACTGAD
+1957 KDMQILVTTGAD
-1969 AAVFIEKVLEKLNKG
+1969 AAAFIGKVLEKLNKG
-1984 ESLNNPGLL
+1984 ESLNNPGFL
-1993 KKTATAVWKVATAPF
+1993 KKTAIAAWKTATAPF
-2008 RLAATVAEGAYNA
+2008 RFAAKVAETTYDA
-2021 AKWVGKKVFN
+2021 AKWVGKNVFK
-2031 GLDTVMSSKL
+2031 GMDSVLSSKV

-2092 SNLNDTT
+2092 TNLNDTT

-2115 SWSGKS
+2115 SWSGKA
-2121 ASYSGDVVDLIKE
+2121 ASYGGDVVDLIKE

-2190 KMLIVND
+2190 KMLIVNE

-2221 TALNTNRSSIDG
+2221 TTLNTNRSSIDG

-2293 DSVKNAVNN
+2293 DSVKDKISEVGN
-2302 FTDNVTQSVSDFSGN
+2302 SVSNFVSDTAQEISTGVSNFVGN
-2317 IVDQFNNKVLG
+2317 LTGSNDEK
-2328 RVSGN
+2328 
-2333 QEEMGLALYSAFRKS
+2333 FRKVMQAAANAGDPHPAVVAAQWALESTWGKDES
-2348 GFSDAQSRV
+2348 GKFNYFGIKARPGQPGTVRSTTEVLNGRTVRINDKFADYNSLEEGIAARVAFTKQNKRYTKSGYFAARTPYEAAQALLRGGYA
-2357 LTAEVGR
+2357 TNPNYA
-2364 ENAWRPDII
+2364 NALVKII
-2373 FGTHIDPK
+2373 KDRKIDPMK
-2381 NGATNAGMI
+2381 PVI
-2390 SWQGGRVKPLLAAL
+2390 VKPT
-2404 QAKGLLQ
+2404 G
-2411 NGKMVRS
+2411 G
-2418 QEALQ
+2418 
-2423 AQTDFIMQEMRS
+2423 
-2435 KSFGASQAN
+2435 
-2444 GAAVDK
+2444 
-2450 FLNNPNIG
+2450 
-2458 LQEGMDLVG
+2458 
-2467 QHYIK
+2467 
-2472 WAINNPKYREK
+2472 
-2483 GIKNRNMFLDKLN
+2483 
-2496 QSLGKPEV
+2496 
-2504 VSQINSGGTPAG
+2504 VSSGTPAG
-2516 VNTREDWNKSQQ
+2516 VNTREDWNRSQQ
-2528 ALKNS
+2528 ALNNS
-2533 TAAPSKEYRDKMNSF
+2533 TAAPTKEYRDKMNSF

-2574 NEAHAYMTKNRDLD
+2574 NEAHAYMMKNNPEQIQYNYDTSTKQN
-2588 NQQDPY
+2588 
-2594 TGGYDGG
+2594 TG
-2601 GSIKTGNKVNAKTK
+2601 TKVNAKTK
-2615 PGMVAAWCTKN
+2615 PGMVAAWCTRN
-2626 GSIAHTI
+2626 GPIAHSI
-2633 LGKRYGGNCAATVGL
+2633 LGKKKGGNCAATVGL
-2648 GLYHAGYIKTSR
+2648 GLYNAGYLKTAR
-2660 GNGNAYAYGQKLL
+2660 GNGHAYSYGQKLL
-2673 NLGWKDVTG
+2673 NLGWKEVTG
-2682 SPWQVGDIAVCFPN
+2682 QTYQVGDIAVCYPN
-2696 PRASWKNARIYG
+2696 PRAASNGGRKYG
-2708 HVSVFNGKEWW
+2708 HVSVFNGSVWW
-2719 ADIKSSHPCPYKD
+2719 ADIPSHSPCPYRD
-2732 RNTAGYNVRVYRDPN
+2732 RNTAGYVVKVYRDGN
-2747 YMNGGTEID
+2747 YMNGGTAVD
-2756 ATSSGGFAGSVAA
+2756 DMSSHGGFASTVGS
-2769 TRSSGMNNAVGQTR
+2769 TYNSGMNNAIGQTR
-2783 TFRGSTV
+2783 TYRSSTI

-2798 IEKGKVLAKL
+2798 IEKGKILAKL
-2808 GYTKEGVS
+2808 GYTKEGIS
-2816 QASKLYSYTTSEME
+2816 QASKLYSYTTPESAANMYN
-2830 AGIRG
+2830 
-2835 YDTNTT
+2835 YDTSTT

-2889 GNGEP
+2889 ENGEP

-3010 SKSGKEDNSFTP
+3010 SKPGKEDNSFTP
-3022 KERVSFRDS
+3022 KERVSFRES

-3037 LKNPAGV
+3037 LKNPAAVG
-3044 RKPIVSM
+3044 KPIVSM

>member
-19 FDFDDFEGQI
+19 FDFDDYENQF

-50 TKARNDVIAGLK
+50 TKAKNNVIAGLK

-83 GETYDNISAV
+83 GDTYDNISAV

-100 TDVVKKEFNRIK
+100 TDMVKKEFNRIK
-112 SRGKSYLRQ
+112 SRGKTYLRQ

-131 KSLTDKLNNWGKEDF
+131 KSLTDKLNNWGKEEYGD
-146 DGSDDYGQNNVDKEK
+146 DDYGQNNVDKEK

-313 NNLMGATKSA
+313 NNLMGATRSA
-323 IGSVNDFMDLLDP
+323 MGSINDLFDALDP

-351 GRDALHSATASVA
+351 GRDALHSATASAA

-396 SFNDNLGE
+396 SFNNNLGE
-404 NVLKYF
+404 NVLKAF
-410 TGGKAREFGRKLNK
+410 TGGKVREFGRKLDK
-424 SGEVTD
+424 EGTITD

-442 SVNKKSTTSLDIE
+442 SVNKKTTTSLDIE

-516 TKDIVK
+516 TKDIIK
-522 SAVGKANVNLIN
+522 SAVGKQNVNLIN

-571 NVLISAA
+571 NVLINAA
-578 SENKTIDTKFLTN
+578 SENKTIDARFLTN

-648 LKGFSIPENTLQA
+648 LKSFSIPENTLQA
-661 IVNAGYGGKLREI
+661 IVNAGYGSKLREI
-674 GLIDASG
+674 GLIDAGG
-681 TVNVDKLVELTRNI
+681 TVNVDKLVELTRSI
-695 DSLDSLDES
+695 DNLDSLEES
-704 FGIDDIVGGLK
+704 FGFDEVLGGLR
-715 QNKSSKRRINNGK
+715 QNKSSKRKINNGK
-728 GAKPNPSSD
+728 GTKPSPSSD

-742 IGDRTIIPGITPN
+742 VGDRTIIPGITPN

-795 SATGYIPQTG
+795 GATGYVPQTG

-811 SHGVSKAYDWIK
+811 SHGVSKAYDWVK
-823 KVSKKSYDKVSE
+823 KVSKKSYDKINE

-841 DGELGESIKGKARE
+841 DGELGDTIKGKARE

-869 KTTSAIDKLRS
+869 KTASVIDQMRS

-937 EDVRDTFYVSAKGK
+937 EDVRDTFYVGAKGK
-951 IMQSKHFQKLLAEYE
+951 LVRSKHFQKLLAEYE
-966 KQKGK
+966 KRKGK
-971 TEKRFGDFKDE
+971 AEKGFGDFKEE

-994 EEGKIQDDIK
+994 EEGKIQDGIK

-1136 TKAMGNVTGKGLKFG
+1136 TKAMGNITGKGLKFG

-1218 YDEQGNQITQFVD
+1218 YDEQGNPITQFVD
-1231 IKSDIY
+1231 IKSDVY

-1266 FNWFKDRTIGI
+1266 FNWFKDRTIGL
-1277 STKLGSWGYAG
+1277 SSKLGSWGFSAAV
-1288 LTLPAKIVKAGVL
+1288 LPAKIIKAGIG
-1301 ATHGVLRRKLRMQLK
+1301 AAHGVLRRKLRMQIK
-1316 DIYVKGHPETPILYA
+1316 DIYVKGYPETPILYA

-1340 DKETGKPI
+1340 DKETGNAI
-1348 IDIADVSG
+1348 ADIADISG

-1381 KEFTD
+1381 REFTD

-1400 KGVGLGIEAAKGSI
+1400 KTVGLGIEAAKGSI
-1414 KLGIAGIRMGVR
+1414 KLGIAGIRMGVK

-1562 KSKEEEKEEDGIF
+1562 KSKEEEKEEEDGIF

-1590 LGALGLGGLLGGG
+1590 LSALGLGGLLGGG
-1603 GGRDGGVDIDPDDLP
+1603 GRDGGVDVDASDLP

-1628 GKGSSRK
+1628 DKGSSRK

-1688 VKGFASPYAAK
+1688 IKGFASPYTSK
-1699 VGSAASKVGNVALAG
+1699 VGAAASKVGSVAMAG

-1764 SASIFGVGST
+1764 SAGIFGVGST

-1843 DSWSSKILKFE
+1843 DSWSSKVLKFE

-1896 WVFWFNKR
+1896 WVIWFNKR

-1909 TKSVSALKSINPKY
+1909 TKSVNALKSINSKY

-1957 KDMQILACTGAD
+1957 KDMQILVTTGAD
-1969 AAVFIEKVLEKLNKG
+1969 AAAFIGKVLEKLNKG
-1984 ESLNNPGLL
+1984 ESLNNPGFL
-1993 KKTATAVWKVATAPF
+1993 KKTAIAAWKTATAPF
-2008 RLAATVAEGAYNA
+2008 RFAAKVAETTYDA
-2021 AKWVGKKVFN
+2021 AKWVGKNVFK
-2031 GLDTVMSSKL
+2031 GMDSVLSSKV

-2092 SNLNDTT
+2092 TNLNDTT

-2115 SWSGKS
+2115 SWSGKA
-2121 ASYSGDVVDLIKE
+2121 ASYGGDVVDLIKE

-2190 KMLIVND
+2190 KMLIVNE

-2210 TIWSFSLSPFG
+2210 TIWSFSISPFG
-2221 TALNTNRSSIDG
+2221 TTLNTNRSSIDG

-2293 DSVKNAVNN
+2293 DSVKDKISEVGN
-2302 FTDNVTQSVSDFSGN
+2302 SVSNFVSDTAQEISTGVSNFVGN
-2317 IVDQFNNKVLG
+2317 LTGSNDEK
-2328 RVSGN
+2328 
-2333 QEEMGLALYSAFRKS
+2333 FRKVMQAAANAGDPHPAVVAAQWALESTWGKDES
-2348 GFSDAQSRV
+2348 GKFNYFGIKARPGQPGTVRSTTEVLNGRTVRINDKFADYNSLEEGIAARVAFTKQNKRYTKSGYFAARTPYEAAQALLRGGYA
-2357 LTAEVGR
+2357 TNPNYA
-2364 ENAWRPDII
+2364 NALVKII
-2373 FGTHIDPK
+2373 KDRKIDP
-2381 NGATNAGMI
+2381 M
-2390 SWQGGRVKPLLAAL
+2390 KPVVI
-2404 QAKGLLQ
+2404 KPTG
-2411 NGKMVRS
+2411 
-2418 QEALQ
+2418 
-2423 AQTDFIMQEMRS
+2423 
-2435 KSFGASQAN
+2435 GAS
-2444 GAAVDK
+2444 
-2450 FLNNPNIG
+2450 
-2458 LQEGMDLVG
+2458 
-2467 QHYIK
+2467 
-2472 WAINNPKYREK
+2472 
-2483 GIKNRNMFLDKLN
+2483 
-2496 QSLGKPEV
+2496 S
-2504 VSQINSGGTPAG
+2504 GTPAG
-2516 VNTREDWNKSQQ
+2516 VNTRDDWNKSQQ
-2528 ALKNS
+2528 ALNNS

-2574 NEAHAYMTKNRDLD
+2574 NEAHAYMVKNNPDQIQYNYDTSTKQN
-2588 NQQDPY
+2588 
-2594 TGGYDGG
+2594 TG
-2601 GSIKTGNKVNAKTK
+2601 TKVNAKTK
-2615 PGMVAAWCTKN
+2615 PGMVAAWCTRN
-2626 GSIAHTI
+2626 GSIAHSI
-2633 LGKRYGGNCAATVGL
+2633 LGKKKGGNCAATVGL
-2648 GLYHAGYIKTSR
+2648 ALYNAGYIKTAR
-2660 GNGNAYAYGQKLL
+2660 GNGHAYSYGQKLL
-2673 NLGWKDVTG
+2673 NLGWKEVTG
-2682 SPWQVGDIAVCFPN
+2682 QTYQVGDIAVCYPN
-2696 PRASWKNARIYG
+2696 PRAASSGGRKYG
-2708 HVSVFNGKEWW
+2708 HVSVFNGSVWW
-2719 ADIKSSHPCPYKD
+2719 ADIQCHSPCPYRD
-2732 RNTAGYNVRVYRDPN
+2732 RNTAGYVVKVYRDSN
-2747 YMNGGTEID
+2747 YMNGGTAVD
-2756 ATSSGGFAGSVAA
+2756 DVSSRGGFASTVGS
-2769 TRSSGMNNAVGQTR
+2769 TYNSGMNNAIGQNR

-2790 NGKVTKEQ
+2790 NGKVTQEQ
-2798 IEKGKVLAKL
+2798 IEKGKILAKL

-2816 QASKLYSYTTSEME
+2816 QASKLYSYTTPE
-2830 AGIRG
+2830 AAANMYN
-2835 YDTNTT
+2835 YDTSTT

-2859 DPNTISTDSNITIT
+2859 DPNTISTDSNITVT

-3010 SKSGKEDNSFTP
+3010 SKPGKEDNSFTP

-3037 LKNPAGV
+3037 LENPAAV

>member
-19 FDFDDFEGQI
+19 FDFDDFEDQF

-50 TKARNDVIAGLK
+50 TKARNNVIAGLK

-100 TDVVKKEFNRIK
+100 TDMVKKEFNRIK

-313 NNLMGATKSA
+313 NNLLGATKSA

-373 KILQMSN
+373 KMLQMSN

-404 NVLKYF
+404 NVLKSF
-410 TGGKAREFGRKLNK
+410 TGGKVREFGRKLDK
-424 SGEVTD
+424 SGEFTD
-430 PVVDFIQQLVYQ
+430 PIVDFFQQLVYQ

-557 MLDGFTKE
+557 MLDGFTRE

-571 NVLISAA
+571 NVLITAA
-578 SENKTIDTKFLTN
+578 SENKTIDARFLTN

-648 LKGFSIPENTLQA
+648 LKSFSIPENTLQA

-704 FGIDDIVGGLK
+704 FGLDDVVGGLK
-715 QNKSSKRRINNGK
+715 QNKSSKRKINNGK
-728 GAKPNPSSD
+728 GAKPSPSSD
-737 LDSFQ
+737 LDPYQ
-742 IGDRTIIPGITPN
+742 VGGRTIIPGITPN

-760 ISQTQGLASYLAD
+760 VSQTQGLASYLAD
-773 SNDTPYLE
+773 SSDTPYLE

-795 SATGYIPQTG
+795 AASGYIPQTG

-811 SHGVSKAYDWIK
+811 SSGVSKAYDWVK

-841 DGELGESIKGKARE
+841 DGELGDTIKGKARE

-869 KTTSAIDKLRS
+869 KTASTIDRLRS

-929 EGNVILTM
+929 EGNVVLTM
-937 EDVRDTFYVSAKGK
+937 EDIRDTFYVGAKGK
-951 IMQSKHFQKLLAEYE
+951 LSRSKHFQKLLAEYE

-1072 SINQFATGENLPPE
+1072 AVNQFATGENLPPE

-1136 TKAMGNVTGKGLKFG
+1136 TKAMGNITGKGLKFG

-1218 YDEQGNQITQFVD
+1218 YDEQGNPITQFVD
-1231 IKSDIY
+1231 IKSDVY

-1340 DKETGKPI
+1340 DKETGNPI
-1348 IDIADVSG
+1348 VDIADVSG
-1356 PVVDSEGNEVLTR
+1356 PVVDADGNEVLTR

-1400 KGVGLGIEAAKGSI
+1400 KGVGLGIDAAKGSI

-1540 LARRDKNLANM
+1540 LAKRDKNLANM

-1590 LGALGLGGLLGGG
+1590 LGALGLGGLLDG
-1603 GGRDGGVDIDPDDLP
+1603 GGRDGGVDVDASDLP

-1643 RQAMNQKFRRSKA
+1643 RQAMSQKFRRSKA
-1656 GRSLFKAKNAMMAG
+1656 GKSLLNAKNAMMAG

-1676 AGTTAMANTAGA
+1676 AGTTAMASTAGA
-1688 VKGFASPYAAK
+1688 VKDFASPYAAK
-1699 VGSAASKVGNVALAG
+1699 VGSAASKVGSVAMAG

-1744 GVQNLMEGNY
+1744 GVQNLMDGNY

-1764 SASIFGVGST
+1764 SAGIFGVGST

-1794 YALAA
+1794 WALAA
-1799 GAVALAGYGIYKGAR
+1799 GGVALAGYGIYKGAR

-1870 DKTKVNPDDAYDIF
+1870 DKTKVDPDDAYDIF
-1884 GFDKEDAVQSQR
+1884 GFDKEDALQSQR
-1896 WVFWFNKR
+1896 WVYWFNKR

-1923 DIQDSYN
+1923 DIQDTYD

-1969 AAVFIEKVLEKLNKG
+1969 AEVFIEKVLEKLNKG

-1993 KKTATAVWKVATAPF
+1993 KKTASAVWKVATAPF
-2008 RLAATVAEGAYNA
+2008 RLAASVAEGTYNA

-2092 SNLNDTT
+2092 SNLSDTT

-2115 SWSGKS
+2115 SWSGKA

-2139 GIKEDDKSGM
+2139 GIKENDKSGM

-2178 DINAVVKARPAI
+2178 DINAVVKARPEI

-2221 TALNTNRSSIDG
+2221 TILNTNRSSIDG

-2293 DSVKNAVNN
+2293 DSVKDKISEVGNNIAGYAGDVAQEIESGYNRVVGNLTGSNDEKFKKVMQAAANAGDPHPAVVAAQWAVESGWGAKESGRNN
-2302 FTDNVTQSVSDFSGN
+2302 FFGIKAKPGQPGTVRRTREVLNGRTVYINDRFADYNSLEEGIAARVAFTKQNKRYTNSGYFAARTPFEAAQALQRGGYATDPNYANSLAA
-2317 IVDQFNNKVLG
+2317 IIKG
-2328 RVSGN
+2328 R
-2333 QEEMGLALYSAFRKS
+2333 K
-2348 GFSDAQSRV
+2348 
-2357 LTAEVGR
+2357 
-2364 ENAWRPDII
+2364 
-2373 FGTHIDPK
+2373 IDP
-2381 NGATNAGMI
+2381 MRPVVI
-2390 SWQGGRVKPLLAAL
+2390 KP
-2404 QAKGLLQ
+2404 
-2411 NGKMVRS
+2411 
-2418 QEALQ
+2418 
-2423 AQTDFIMQEMRS
+2423 T
-2435 KSFGASQAN
+2435 
-2444 GAAVDK
+2444 GAA
-2450 FLNNPNIG
+2450 
-2458 LQEGMDLVG
+2458 
-2467 QHYIK
+2467 
-2472 WAINNPKYREK
+2472 
-2483 GIKNRNMFLDKLN
+2483 
-2496 QSLGKPEV
+2496 S
-2504 VSQINSGGTPAG
+2504 SGTPAG
-2516 VNTREDWNKSQQ
+2516 VNTRADWEKSRQS
-2528 ALKNS
+2528 LNNS

-2574 NEAHAYMTKNRDLD
+2574 NEAHAYMMKNNPEQIDYNYDTSSRQ
-2588 NQQDPY
+2588 N
-2594 TGGYDGG
+2594 TG
-2601 GSIKTGNKVNAKTK
+2601 TKVNAKTK

-2626 GSIAHTI
+2626 GSIAHSI
-2633 LGKRYGGNCAATVGL
+2633 LGKKKGGNCAATVGL
-2648 GLYHAGYIKTSR
+2648 GLYNAGYIKTAR
-2660 GNGNAYAYGQKLL
+2660 GNGHAYSYGQKLL
-2673 NLGWKDVTG
+2673 NLGWKEVTG
-2682 SPWQVGDIAVCFPN
+2682 QSYQVGDIAVCYPN
-2696 PRASWKNARIYG
+2696 PRAASSGGRKYG
-2708 HVSVFNGKEWW
+2708 HVSVFNGSVWC
-2719 ADIKSSHPCPYKD
+2719 ADIQCQSPCPYRD
-2732 RNTAGYNVRVYRDPN
+2732 RNTAGYVVKVYRDGN
-2747 YMNGGTEID
+2747 YMNGDTAVD
-2756 ATSSGGFAGSVAA
+2756 DMSSRGGFASTVGS
-2769 TRSSGMNNAVGQTR
+2769 TYNSGMNNAIGQTS

-2798 IEKGKVLAKL
+2798 IEKGKILAKL
-2808 GYTKEGVS
+2808 GYTKDGVS
-2816 QASKLYSYTTSEME
+2816 QASKLYSYTTPE
-2830 AGIRG
+2830 AAANMYN
-2835 YDTNTT
+2835 YDTSTT

-2889 GNGEP
+2889 ENGEP

-3010 SKSGKEDNSFTP
+3010 SKPGKEDNSFTP
-3022 KERVSFRDS
+3022 KERVSFRES

-3037 LKNPAGV
+3037 LKNPAAVG
-3044 RKPIVSM
+3044 KPIVSM

>member
-19 FDFDDFEGQI
+19 FDFDDFEDQF

-50 TKARNDVIAGLK
+50 TKARNNVIAGLK

-100 TDVVKKEFNRIK
+100 TDMVKKEFNRIK

-146 DGSDDYGQNNVDKEK
+146 DGSDDYGQNKVDKEK

-313 NNLMGATKSA
+313 NNLLGATKSA

-336 MVEQGISAIVDDDPL
+336 MVEQGISAIADDDPL

-373 KILQMSN
+373 KMLQMSN

-404 NVLKYF
+404 NVLKSF
-410 TGGKAREFGRKLNK
+410 TGGKVREFGRKLDK
-424 SGEVTD
+424 SGEFTD
-430 PVVDFIQQLVYQ
+430 PIVDFFQQLVYQ

-464 GREQLVSKAQR
+464 GREQLTSKAQR

-557 MLDGFTKE
+557 MLDGFTRE

-571 NVLISAA
+571 NVLITAA
-578 SENKTIDTKFLTN
+578 SENKTIDARFLTN

-639 SLGSNAKST
+639 SLGNNAKST
-648 LKGFSIPENTLQA
+648 LKSFSIPENTLQA

-674 GLIDASG
+674 GLIDAGG

-704 FGIDDIVGGLK
+704 FGLDDVVGGLK
-715 QNKSSKRRINNGK
+715 QNRSSKSKIKNRK
-728 GAKPNPSSD
+728 GAKPSPSND
-737 LDSFQ
+737 LDPYQ
-742 IGDRTIIPGITPN
+742 VGGRTIIPGITPN

-760 ISQTQGLASYLAD
+760 VSQTQGLASYLAD
-773 SNDTPYLE
+773 SSDTPYLE

-795 SATGYIPQTG
+795 AASGYIPQTG

-811 SHGVSKAYDWIK
+811 SSGVSKAYDWVK

-841 DGELGESIKGKARE
+841 DGELGDTIKGKARE

-869 KTTSAIDKLRS
+869 KTASTIDRLRS

-929 EGNVILTM
+929 EGNVVLTM
-937 EDVRDTFYVSAKGK
+937 EDIRDTFYVGAKGK
-951 IMQSKHFQKLLAEYE
+951 LSRSKHFQKLLAEYE

-1072 SINQFATGENLPPE
+1072 AVNQFATGENLPPE

-1136 TKAMGNVTGKGLKFG
+1136 TKAMGNITGKGLKFG

-1218 YDEQGNQITQFVD
+1218 YDEQGNPITQFVD
-1231 IKSDIY
+1231 IKSDVY

-1340 DKETGKPI
+1340 DKETGNPI
-1348 IDIADVSG
+1348 VDIADVSG
-1356 PVVDSEGNEVLTR
+1356 PVVDADGNEVLTR

-1656 GRSLFKAKNAMMAG
+1656 GRSLFKAKNAMMVG

-1688 VKGFASPYAAK
+1688 VKNFASPYTAK

-1764 SASIFGVGST
+1764 SAGIFGVGST

-1870 DKTKVNPDDAYDIF
+1870 DKTKVDPDDAYDIF
-1884 GFDKEDAVQSQR
+1884 GFDKEDVVQSQR

-2008 RLAATVAEGAYNA
+2008 RLAASVAEGAYNA

-2115 SWSGKS
+2115 SWSGKA

-2221 TALNTNRSSIDG
+2221 TTLNTNRSSIDG

-2293 DSVKNAVNN
+2293 DSVKDKISEVGNNIAGYAGDVAQEIESGYNRVVGNLTGSNDEKFKKVMQAAANAGDPHPAVVAAQWAVESGWGAKESGRNN
-2302 FTDNVTQSVSDFSGN
+2302 FFGIKAKPGQPGTVRRTREVLNGRTVYINDRFADYNSLEEGIAARVAFTKQNKRYTNSGYFAARTPFEAAQALQRGGYATDPNYANSLAA
-2317 IVDQFNNKVLG
+2317 IIKG
-2328 RVSGN
+2328 R
-2333 QEEMGLALYSAFRKS
+2333 K
-2348 GFSDAQSRV
+2348 
-2357 LTAEVGR
+2357 
-2364 ENAWRPDII
+2364 
-2373 FGTHIDPK
+2373 IDP
-2381 NGATNAGMI
+2381 MRPVVI
-2390 SWQGGRVKPLLAAL
+2390 KPT
-2404 QAKGLLQ
+2404 G
-2411 NGKMVRS
+2411 
-2418 QEALQ
+2418 
-2423 AQTDFIMQEMRS
+2423 T
-2435 KSFGASQAN
+2435 AS
-2444 GAAVDK
+2444 
-2450 FLNNPNIG
+2450 
-2458 LQEGMDLVG
+2458 
-2467 QHYIK
+2467 
-2472 WAINNPKYREK
+2472 
-2483 GIKNRNMFLDKLN
+2483 
-2496 QSLGKPEV
+2496 S
-2504 VSQINSGGTPAG
+2504 GTPAG
-2516 VNTREDWNKSQQ
+2516 VNTRADWEKSQQ
-2528 ALKNS
+2528 SLNNS

-2574 NEAHAYMTKNRDLD
+2574 NEAHAYMMKNNPEQIDYNYDTSSRQ
-2588 NQQDPY
+2588 N
-2594 TGGYDGG
+2594 TG
-2601 GSIKTGNKVNAKTK
+2601 TKVNAKTK

-2626 GSIAHTI
+2626 GSIAHSI
-2633 LGKRYGGNCAATVGL
+2633 LGKKKGGNCAATVGL
-2648 GLYHAGYIKTSR
+2648 GLYNAGYIKTAR
-2660 GNGNAYAYGQKLL
+2660 GNGHAYSYGQKLL
-2673 NLGWKDVTG
+2673 NLGWKEVTG
-2682 SPWQVGDIAVCFPN
+2682 QSYQVGDIAVCYPN
-2696 PRASWKNARIYG
+2696 PRAASSGGRKYG
-2708 HVSVFNGKEWW
+2708 HVSVFNGSVWW
-2719 ADIKSSHPCPYKD
+2719 ADIPCHSPCPYRD
-2732 RNTAGYNVRVYRDPN
+2732 RNTAGYVVKVYRDGN
-2747 YMNGGTEID
+2747 YMNGGTAVD
-2756 ATSSGGFAGSVAA
+2756 DMSSRGGFASTVGS
-2769 TRSSGMNNAVGQTR
+2769 TYNSGMNNAIGQTS

-2798 IEKGKVLAKL
+2798 IEKGKILAKL
-2808 GYTKEGVS
+2808 GYTKDGVS
-2816 QASKLYSYTTSEME
+2816 QASKLYSYTTPE
-2830 AGIRG
+2830 AAANMYN
-2835 YDTNTT
+2835 YDTSTT

-2889 GNGEP
+2889 ENSEP

-3010 SKSGKEDNSFTP
+3010 SRNGKEDNSFTP
-3022 KERVSFRDS
+3022 KERVSFRES

-3037 LKNPAGV
+3037 LKNPAAV

>member
-19 FDFDDFEGQI
+19 FDFDDFEDQF

-50 TKARNDVIAGLK
+50 TKARNNVIAGLK

-100 TDVVKKEFNRIK
+100 TDMVKKEFNRIK

-313 NNLMGATKSA
+313 NNLLGATKSA

-373 KILQMSN
+373 KMLQMSN

-404 NVLKYF
+404 NVLKSF
-410 TGGKAREFGRKLNK
+410 TGGKVREFGRKLDK
-424 SGEVTD
+424 SGEFTD
-430 PVVDFIQQLVYQ
+430 PIVDFFQQLVYQ

-557 MLDGFTKE
+557 MLDGFTRE

-571 NVLISAA
+571 NVLITAA
-578 SENKTIDTKFLTN
+578 SENKTIDARFLTN

-648 LKGFSIPENTLQA
+648 LKSFSIPENTLQA

-674 GLIDASG
+674 GLIDAGG

-704 FGIDDIVGGLK
+704 FGLDDVVGGLK
-715 QNKSSKRRINNGK
+715 QNRSSKSKIKNRK
-728 GAKPNPSSD
+728 GAKPSPSND
-737 LDSFQ
+737 LDPYQ
-742 IGDRTIIPGITPN
+742 VGGRTIIPGITPN

-760 ISQTQGLASYLAD
+760 VSQTQGLASYLAD
-773 SNDTPYLE
+773 SSDTPYLE

-795 SATGYIPQTG
+795 AASGYIPQTG

-811 SHGVSKAYDWIK
+811 SSGVSKAYDWVK

-841 DGELGESIKGKARE
+841 DGELGDTIKGKARE

-869 KTTSAIDKLRS
+869 KTASTIDRLRS

-929 EGNVILTM
+929 EGNVVLTM
-937 EDVRDTFYVSAKGK
+937 EDIRDTFYVGAKGK
-951 IMQSKHFQKLLAEYE
+951 LSRSKHFQKLLAEYE

-1072 SINQFATGENLPPE
+1072 AVNQFATGENLPPE

-1136 TKAMGNVTGKGLKFG
+1136 TKAMGNITGKGLKFG

-1218 YDEQGNQITQFVD
+1218 YDEQGNPITQFVD
-1231 IKSDIY
+1231 IKSDVY

-1340 DKETGKPI
+1340 DKETGNPI
-1348 IDIADVSG
+1348 VDIADVSG
-1356 PVVDSEGNEVLTR
+1356 PVVDADGNEVLTR

-1400 KGVGLGIEAAKGSI
+1400 KGVGLGIDAAKGSI

-1540 LARRDKNLANM
+1540 LAKRDKNLANM

-1603 GGRDGGVDIDPDDLP
+1603 GRDGGVDVDASDLP

-1643 RQAMNQKFRRSKA
+1643 RQAMSQKFRRSKA
-1656 GRSLFKAKNAMMAG
+1656 GKSLLNAKNAMMAG

-1676 AGTTAMANTAGA
+1676 AGTTAMASTAGA
-1688 VKGFASPYAAK
+1688 VKDFASPYAAK
-1699 VGSAASKVGNVALAG
+1699 VGSAASKVGSVAMAG

-1744 GVQNLMEGNY
+1744 GVQNLMDGNY

-1764 SASIFGVGST
+1764 SAGIFGVGST

-1794 YALAA
+1794 WALAA
-1799 GAVALAGYGIYKGAR
+1799 GGVALAGYGIYKGAR

-1870 DKTKVNPDDAYDIF
+1870 DKTKVDPDDTYDIF
-1884 GFDKEDAVQSQR
+1884 GFDKEDALQSQR
-1896 WVFWFNKR
+1896 WVNWFNKR

-1923 DIQDSYN
+1923 DIQDTYD

-1993 KKTATAVWKVATAPF
+1993 KKTASAVWKVATAPF
-2008 RLAATVAEGAYNA
+2008 RLAASVAEGTYNA

-2072 VGVDGK
+2072 VGADGK

-2092 SNLNDTT
+2092 SNLSDTT

-2115 SWSGKS
+2115 SWSGKA

-2139 GIKEDDKSGM
+2139 GIKENDESGM

-2221 TALNTNRSSIDG
+2221 TTLNTNRSSVDG

-2293 DSVKNAVNN
+2293 DSVKDKISEVGNNIAGYAGDVAQEIESGYNRVVGNLTGSNDEKFKKVMQAAANAGDPHPAVVAAQWAVESGWGAKESGKNN
-2302 FTDNVTQSVSDFSGN
+2302 FFGIKAKPGQPGTVRRTREVLNGRTVYINDRFADYNSLEEGIAARVAFTKQNKRYTNSGYFAARTPFEAAQALQRGGYATDPNYANSLAA
-2317 IVDQFNNKVLG
+2317 IIKG
-2328 RVSGN
+2328 R
-2333 QEEMGLALYSAFRKS
+2333 K
-2348 GFSDAQSRV
+2348 
-2357 LTAEVGR
+2357 
-2364 ENAWRPDII
+2364 
-2373 FGTHIDPK
+2373 IDP
-2381 NGATNAGMI
+2381 MRPVVI
-2390 SWQGGRVKPLLAAL
+2390 KPT
-2404 QAKGLLQ
+2404 G
-2411 NGKMVRS
+2411 
-2418 QEALQ
+2418 
-2423 AQTDFIMQEMRS
+2423 T
-2435 KSFGASQAN
+2435 AS
-2444 GAAVDK
+2444 
-2450 FLNNPNIG
+2450 
-2458 LQEGMDLVG
+2458 
-2467 QHYIK
+2467 
-2472 WAINNPKYREK
+2472 
-2483 GIKNRNMFLDKLN
+2483 
-2496 QSLGKPEV
+2496 S
-2504 VSQINSGGTPAG
+2504 GTPAG

-2528 ALKNS
+2528 ALNNS

-2574 NEAHAYMTKNRDLD
+2574 NEAHAYMMKNNPEQIDYNYDTSSRQ
-2588 NQQDPY
+2588 N
-2594 TGGYDGG
+2594 TG
-2601 GSIKTGNKVNAKTK
+2601 TKVNAKTK

-2626 GSIAHTI
+2626 GSIAHSI
-2633 LGKRYGGNCAATVGL
+2633 LGKKKGGNCAATVGL
-2648 GLYHAGYIKTSR
+2648 GLYNAGYIKTAR
-2660 GNGNAYAYGQKLL
+2660 GNGHAYSYGQKLL
-2673 NLGWKDVTG
+2673 NLGWKEVTG
-2682 SPWQVGDIAVCFPN
+2682 QSYQVGDIAVCYPN
-2696 PRASWKNARIYG
+2696 PRAASSGGRKYG
-2708 HVSVFNGKEWW
+2708 HVSVFNGSVWW
-2719 ADIKSSHPCPYKD
+2719 ADIPCHSPCPYRD
-2732 RNTAGYNVRVYRDPN
+2732 RNTAGYVVKVYRDGN
-2747 YMNGGTEID
+2747 YMNGGTAVD
-2756 ATSSGGFAGSVAA
+2756 DMSSRGGFASTVGS
-2769 TRSSGMNNAVGQTR
+2769 TYNSGMNNAIGQNR

-2798 IEKGKVLAKL
+2798 IEKGKILAKL
-2808 GYTKEGVS
+2808 GYTKDGVS
-2816 QASKLYSYTTSEME
+2816 QASKLYSYTTPE
-2830 AGIRG
+2830 AAANMYN
-2835 YDTNTT
+2835 YDTSTT

-2889 GNGEP
+2889 ENSEP

-3010 SKSGKEDNSFTP
+3010 SKPGKEDNSFTP
-3022 KERVSFRDS
+3022 KERVSFRES

-3037 LKNPAGV
+3037 LKNPAAV

>member
-298 HKTIFGNGDFITNFT
+298 HKSIFGNGDFITNFT
-313 NNLMGATKSA
+313 NNLMGATRSA
-323 IGSVNDFMDLLDP
+323 MGSINDLFDMLDP

-351 GRDALHSATASVA
+351 GRDALHSATASAA

-404 NVLKYF
+404 NVLKSF
-410 TGGKAREFGRKLNK
+410 TGGKVREFGRKLDK
-424 SGEVTD
+424 SGEFTD
-430 PVVDFIQQLVYQ
+430 PIVDFFQQLVYQ

-464 GREQLVSKAQR
+464 GREQLTSKAQR

-557 MLDGFTKE
+557 MLDGFTRE

-571 NVLISAA
+571 NVLITAA
-578 SENKTIDTKFLTN
+578 SENKTIDARFLTN

-648 LKGFSIPENTLQA
+648 LKSFSIPENTLQA

-674 GLIDASG
+674 GLIDAGG

-704 FGIDDIVGGLK
+704 FGLDDVVGGLK
-715 QNKSSKRRINNGK
+715 QNRSSKSKIKNRK
-728 GAKPNPSSD
+728 GAKPSPSND
-737 LDSFQ
+737 LDPYQ
-742 IGDRTIIPGITPN
+742 VGGRTIIPGITPN

-760 ISQTQGLASYLAD
+760 VSQTQGLASYLAD
-773 SNDTPYLE
+773 SSDTPYLE

-795 SATGYIPQTG
+795 AASGYIPQTG

-811 SHGVSKAYDWIK
+811 SSGVSKAYDWVK

-841 DGELGESIKGKARE
+841 DGELGDTIKGKARE

-869 KTTSAIDKLRS
+869 KTASTIDRLRS

-929 EGNVILTM
+929 EGNVVLTM
-937 EDVRDTFYVSAKGK
+937 EDIRDTFYVGAKGK
-951 IMQSKHFQKLLAEYE
+951 LSRSKHFQKLLAEYE

-1072 SINQFATGENLPPE
+1072 AVNQFATGENLPPE

-1136 TKAMGNVTGKGLKFG
+1136 TKAMGNITGKGLKFG

-1218 YDEQGNQITQFVD
+1218 YDEQGNPITQFVD
-1231 IKSDIY
+1231 IKSDVY

-1266 FNWFKDRTIGI
+1266 FNWFKDRTIGL

-1452 MGGAYTSIYDKLTG
+1452 VGGAYTSIYDKLTG

-1688 VKGFASPYAAK
+1688 VKNFASPYAAK

-1764 SASIFGVGST
+1764 SAGIFGVGST

-1854 RIVMDAVV
+1854 RIIMDAVV

-1870 DKTKVNPDDAYDIF
+1870 DKTKVDPDDAYDIF
-1884 GFDKEDAVQSQR
+1884 GFDKEDVVQSQR

-2008 RLAATVAEGAYNA
+2008 RLAASVAEGAYNA

-2115 SWSGKS
+2115 SWSGKA

-2261 KSFGDRIK
+2261 KSFGDRVK

-2293 DSVKNAVNN
+2293 DSVKDKISEVGNNIAGYAGDVAQEIESGYNRVVGNLTGSNDEKFKKVMQAAANAGDPHPAVVAAQWAVESGWGAKESGRNN
-2302 FTDNVTQSVSDFSGN
+2302 FFGIKAKPGQPGTVRRTREVLNGRTVYINDRFADYNSLEEGIAARVAFTKQNKRYTNSGYFAARTPFEAAQALQRGGYATDPNYANSLAA
-2317 IVDQFNNKVLG
+2317 IIKG
-2328 RVSGN
+2328 R
-2333 QEEMGLALYSAFRKS
+2333 K
-2348 GFSDAQSRV
+2348 
-2357 LTAEVGR
+2357 
-2364 ENAWRPDII
+2364 
-2373 FGTHIDPK
+2373 IDP
-2381 NGATNAGMI
+2381 MRPVVI
-2390 SWQGGRVKPLLAAL
+2390 KPT
-2404 QAKGLLQ
+2404 G
-2411 NGKMVRS
+2411 
-2418 QEALQ
+2418 
-2423 AQTDFIMQEMRS
+2423 T
-2435 KSFGASQAN
+2435 AS
-2444 GAAVDK
+2444 
-2450 FLNNPNIG
+2450 
-2458 LQEGMDLVG
+2458 
-2467 QHYIK
+2467 
-2472 WAINNPKYREK
+2472 
-2483 GIKNRNMFLDKLN
+2483 
-2496 QSLGKPEV
+2496 S
-2504 VSQINSGGTPAG
+2504 GTPAG
-2516 VNTREDWNKSQQ
+2516 VNTRADWEKSQQ
-2528 ALKNS
+2528 SLNNS

-2574 NEAHAYMTKNRDLD
+2574 NEAHAYMMKNNPEQIDYNYDTSSRQ
-2588 NQQDPY
+2588 N
-2594 TGGYDGG
+2594 TG
-2601 GSIKTGNKVNAKTK
+2601 TKVNAKTK

-2626 GSIAHTI
+2626 GSIAHSI
-2633 LGKRYGGNCAATVGL
+2633 LGKKKGGNCAATVGL
-2648 GLYHAGYIKTSR
+2648 GLYNAGYIKTAR
-2660 GNGNAYAYGQKLL
+2660 GNGHAYSYGQKLL
-2673 NLGWKDVTG
+2673 NLGWKEVTG
-2682 SPWQVGDIAVCFPN
+2682 QSYQVGDIAVCYPN
-2696 PRASWKNARIYG
+2696 PRAASSGGRKYG
-2708 HVSVFNGKEWW
+2708 HVSVFNGSVWW
-2719 ADIKSSHPCPYKD
+2719 ADIPCHSPCPYRD
-2732 RNTAGYNVRVYRDPN
+2732 RNTAGYVVKVYRDSN
-2747 YMNGGTEID
+2747 YMNGGTAVD
-2756 ATSSGGFAGSVAA
+2756 DVSSRGGFASTVGS
-2769 TRSSGMNNAVGQTR
+2769 TYNSGMNNAIGQNR
-2783 TFRGSTV
+2783 IFRGSTV
-2790 NGKVTKEQ
+2790 NGKVTQEQ
-2798 IEKGKVLAKL
+2798 IEKGKILAKL

-2816 QASKLYSYTTSEME
+2816 QASKLYSYTTPE
-2830 AGIRG
+2830 AAANMYN
-2835 YDTNTT
+2835 YDTSTT

-3010 SKSGKEDNSFTP
+3010 SKPGKEDNSFTP

-3044 RKPIVSM
+3044 GKPIVSM

>member
-19 FDFDDFEGQI
+19 FDFDDFEDQI

-50 TKARNDVIAGLK
+50 TKARNNVIAGLK

-100 TDVVKKEFNRIK
+100 TDMVKKEFNRIK

-161 QREDSIQSSLGELFS
+161 QHEDSIQSSLGELFS

-313 NNLMGATKSA
+313 NNLLGATKSA

-373 KILQMSN
+373 KMLQMSN

-404 NVLKYF
+404 NVLKSF
-410 TGGKAREFGRKLNK
+410 TGGKVREFGRKLDK
-424 SGEVTD
+424 SGEFTD
-430 PVVDFIQQLVYQ
+430 PIVDFFQQLVYQ

-557 MLDGFTKE
+557 MLDGFTRE

-571 NVLISAA
+571 NVLITAA
-578 SENKTIDTKFLTN
+578 SENKTIDARFLTN

-648 LKGFSIPENTLQA
+648 LKSFSIPENTLQA

-674 GLIDASG
+674 GLIDSAG

-695 DSLDSLDES
+695 DSLDSLDEA
-704 FGIDDIVGGLK
+704 FGIDDVVGGLK
-715 QNKSSKRRINNGK
+715 QNKSSKSKIKNRK
-728 GAKPNPSSD
+728 GAKPSPSND
-737 LDSFQ
+737 LDPYQ
-742 IGDRTIIPGITPN
+742 VGGRTIIPGITPN

-760 ISQTQGLASYLAD
+760 VSQTQGLASYLAD
-773 SNDTPYLE
+773 SSDTPYLE

-795 SATGYIPQTG
+795 AASGYIPQTG

-811 SHGVSKAYDWIK
+811 SSGVSKAYDWVK

-841 DGELGESIKGKARE
+841 DGELGDTIKGKARE

-869 KTTSAIDKLRS
+869 KTASTIDRLRS

-929 EGNVILTM
+929 EGNVVLTM
-937 EDVRDTFYVSAKGK
+937 EDIRDTFYVGAKGK
-951 IMQSKHFQKLLAEYE
+951 LSRSKHFQKLLAEYE

-982 WKKRRDQFKEDW
+982 WKKRRDQFKEDR

-1072 SINQFATGENLPPE
+1072 AVNQFATGENLPPE

-1116 RIWEFG
+1116 RIWEYG

-1136 TKAMGNVTGKGLKFG
+1136 TKAMGNITGKGLKFG

-1166 GDLLKSLKGQTK
+1166 GDFLKSLKGQTK

-1218 YDEQGNQITQFVD
+1218 YDEQGNPITQFVD

-1237 DVEGNVVC
+1237 DIDGNVVC

-1288 LTLPAKIVKAGVL
+1288 LTLPAKIVKAGIL

-1340 DKETGKPI
+1340 DKETGNPI
-1348 IDIADVSG
+1348 VDIADVSG
-1356 PVVDSEGNEVLTR
+1356 PVVDADGNEVLTR

-1540 LARRDKNLANM
+1540 LAKRDKNLANM

-1603 GGRDGGVDIDPDDLP
+1603 GRDGGVDVDASDLP

-1656 GRSLFKAKNAMMAG
+1656 GKSLLNAKNAMMAG

-1744 GVQNLMEGNY
+1744 GVQNLMDGNY

-1764 SASIFGVGST
+1764 SAGIFGVGST

-1870 DKTKVNPDDAYDIF
+1870 DKTKVDPDDAYDIF
-1884 GFDKEDAVQSQR
+1884 GFDKEDALQSQR
-1896 WVFWFNKR
+1896 WVYWFNKR

-1923 DIQDSYN
+1923 DIQDTYD

-1993 KKTATAVWKVATAPF
+1993 KKTASAVWKVATAPF
-2008 RLAATVAEGAYNA
+2008 RLAASVAEGTYNA

-2092 SNLNDTT
+2092 SNLSDTT

-2115 SWSGKS
+2115 SWSGKA

-2139 GIKEDDKSGM
+2139 GIKENDKSGM

-2221 TALNTNRSSIDG
+2221 TTLNTNRSSIDG

-2293 DSVKNAVNN
+2293 DSVKDKISEVGNNIAGYAGDVAQEIESGYNRVVGNLTGSNDEKFKKVMQAAANAGDPHPAVVAAQWAVESGWGAKESGRNN
-2302 FTDNVTQSVSDFSGN
+2302 FFGIKAKPGQPGTVRRTREVLNGRTVYINDRFADYNSLEEGIAARVAFTKQNKRYTNSGYFAARTPFEAAQALQRGGYATDPNYANSLAA
-2317 IVDQFNNKVLG
+2317 IIKG
-2328 RVSGN
+2328 R
-2333 QEEMGLALYSAFRKS
+2333 K
-2348 GFSDAQSRV
+2348 
-2357 LTAEVGR
+2357 
-2364 ENAWRPDII
+2364 
-2373 FGTHIDPK
+2373 IDP
-2381 NGATNAGMI
+2381 MRPVVI
-2390 SWQGGRVKPLLAAL
+2390 KPT
-2404 QAKGLLQ
+2404 G
-2411 NGKMVRS
+2411 
-2418 QEALQ
+2418 
-2423 AQTDFIMQEMRS
+2423 T
-2435 KSFGASQAN
+2435 AS
-2444 GAAVDK
+2444 
-2450 FLNNPNIG
+2450 
-2458 LQEGMDLVG
+2458 
-2467 QHYIK
+2467 
-2472 WAINNPKYREK
+2472 
-2483 GIKNRNMFLDKLN
+2483 
-2496 QSLGKPEV
+2496 S
-2504 VSQINSGGTPAG
+2504 GTPAG
-2516 VNTREDWNKSQQ
+2516 VNTRADWEKSQQ
-2528 ALKNS
+2528 SLNNS

-2574 NEAHAYMTKNRDLD
+2574 NEAHAYMMKNNPEQIDYNYDTSSRQ
-2588 NQQDPY
+2588 N
-2594 TGGYDGG
+2594 TG
-2601 GSIKTGNKVNAKTK
+2601 TKVNAKTK

-2626 GSIAHTI
+2626 GSIAHSI
-2633 LGKRYGGNCAATVGL
+2633 LGKKKGGNCAATVGL
-2648 GLYHAGYIKTSR
+2648 GLYNAGYIKTAR
-2660 GNGNAYAYGQKLL
+2660 GNGHAYSYGQKLL
-2673 NLGWKDVTG
+2673 NLGWKEVTG
-2682 SPWQVGDIAVCFPN
+2682 QSYQVGDIAVCYPN
-2696 PRASWKNARIYG
+2696 PRAASSGGRKYG
-2708 HVSVFNGKEWW
+2708 HVSVFNGSVWW
-2719 ADIKSSHPCPYKD
+2719 ADIPCHSPCPYRD
-2732 RNTAGYNVRVYRDPN
+2732 RNTAGYVVKVYRDGN
-2747 YMNGGTEID
+2747 YMNGGTAVD
-2756 ATSSGGFAGSVAA
+2756 DMSSRGGFASTVGS
-2769 TRSSGMNNAVGQTR
+2769 TYNSGMNNAIGQTS

-2798 IEKGKVLAKL
+2798 IEKGKILAKL

-2816 QASKLYSYTTSEME
+2816 QASKLYSYTTPE
-2830 AGIRG
+2830 AAANMYN
-2835 YDTNTT
+2835 YDTSTT

-3010 SKSGKEDNSFTP
+3010 SKPGKEDNSFTP
-3022 KERVSFRDS
+3022 KERVSFRES

-3037 LKNPAGV
+3037 LNNPAAV

>member
-19 FDFDDFEGQI
+19 FDFDDFEDQF

-50 TKARNDVIAGLK
+50 TKARNNVIAGLK

-100 TDVVKKEFNRIK
+100 TDTVKKEFNRIK

-313 NNLMGATKSA
+313 NNLLGATKSA

-373 KILQMSN
+373 KMLQMSN

-404 NVLKYF
+404 NVLKSF
-410 TGGKAREFGRKLNK
+410 TGGKVREFGRKLDK
-424 SGEVTD
+424 SGEFTD
-430 PVVDFIQQLVYQ
+430 PIVDFFQQLVYQ

-557 MLDGFTKE
+557 MLDGFTRE

-571 NVLISAA
+571 NVLITAA
-578 SENKTIDTKFLTN
+578 SENKTIDARFLTN

-648 LKGFSIPENTLQA
+648 LKSFSIPENTLQA

-674 GLIDASG
+674 GLIDAGG

-695 DSLDSLDES
+695 DSLDSLDEA
-704 FGIDDIVGGLK
+704 FGIDDVVGGLK
-715 QNKSSKRRINNGK
+715 QNRSSKSKINNGK
-728 GAKPNPSSD
+728 GAKPSPSSD
-737 LDSFQ
+737 LDPYQ
-742 IGDRTIIPGITPN
+742 VGGRTIIPGITPN

-760 ISQTQGLASYLAD
+760 VSQTQGLASYLAD
-773 SNDTPYLE
+773 SSDTPYLE

-795 SATGYIPQTG
+795 AASGYIPQTG

-811 SHGVSKAYDWIK
+811 SSGVSKAYDWVK

-841 DGELGESIKGKARE
+841 DGELGDTIKGKARE

-869 KTTSAIDKLRS
+869 KTASTIDRLRS

-929 EGNVILTM
+929 EGNVVLTM
-937 EDVRDTFYVSAKGK
+937 EDIRDTFYIGAKGK
-951 IMQSKHFQKLLAEYE
+951 LSRSKHFQKLLAEYE

-1072 SINQFATGENLPPE
+1072 AVNQFATGENLPPE

-1136 TKAMGNVTGKGLKFG
+1136 TKAMGNITGKGLKFG

-1218 YDEQGNQITQFVD
+1218 YDEQGNPITQFVD

-1340 DKETGKPI
+1340 DKETGNPI
-1348 IDIADVSG
+1348 VDIADVSG
-1356 PVVDSEGNEVLTR
+1356 PVVDADGNEVLTR

-1540 LARRDKNLANM
+1540 LAKRDKNLANM

-1603 GGRDGGVDIDPDDLP
+1603 RDGGVDVDASDLP

-1643 RQAMNQKFRRSKA
+1643 RQAMSQKFRRSKA
-1656 GRSLFKAKNAMMAG
+1656 GKSLLNAKNAMMAG

-1676 AGTTAMANTAGA
+1676 AGTTAMASTAGA
-1688 VKGFASPYAAK
+1688 VKDFSSPYAAK
-1699 VGSAASKVGNVALAG
+1699 VGSAASKVGSVAMAG

-1744 GVQNLMEGNY
+1744 GVQNLMDGNY

-1764 SASIFGVGST
+1764 SAGIFGVGST

-1794 YALAA
+1794 WALAA
-1799 GAVALAGYGIYKGAR
+1799 GGVALAGYGIYKGAR

-1870 DKTKVNPDDAYDIF
+1870 DKTKVDPDDAYDIF
-1884 GFDKEDAVQSQR
+1884 GFDKEDVVQSQR

-1923 DIQDSYN
+1923 DIQDTYD

-1993 KKTATAVWKVATAPF
+1993 KKTASAVWKVATAPF
-2008 RLAATVAEGAYNA
+2008 RLAASVAEGTYNA

-2092 SNLNDTT
+2092 SNLSDTT

-2115 SWSGKS
+2115 SWSGKA

-2139 GIKEDDKSGM
+2139 GIKENDKSGM

-2221 TALNTNRSSIDG
+2221 TTLNTNRSSIDG

-2293 DSVKNAVNN
+2293 DSVKDKISEVGNNIAGYAGDVAQEIESGYNRVVGNLTGSNDEKFKKVMQAAANAGDPHPAVVAAQWAVESGWGAKESGRNN
-2302 FTDNVTQSVSDFSGN
+2302 FFGIKAKPGQPGTVRRTREVLNGRTVYINDRFADYNSLEEGIAARVAFTKQNKRYTNSGYFAARTPFEAAQALQRGGYATDPNYANSLAA
-2317 IVDQFNNKVLG
+2317 IIKG
-2328 RVSGN
+2328 R
-2333 QEEMGLALYSAFRKS
+2333 K
-2348 GFSDAQSRV
+2348 
-2357 LTAEVGR
+2357 
-2364 ENAWRPDII
+2364 
-2373 FGTHIDPK
+2373 IDP
-2381 NGATNAGMI
+2381 MRPVVI
-2390 SWQGGRVKPLLAAL
+2390 KPT
-2404 QAKGLLQ
+2404 G
-2411 NGKMVRS
+2411 
-2418 QEALQ
+2418 
-2423 AQTDFIMQEMRS
+2423 T
-2435 KSFGASQAN
+2435 AS
-2444 GAAVDK
+2444 
-2450 FLNNPNIG
+2450 
-2458 LQEGMDLVG
+2458 
-2467 QHYIK
+2467 
-2472 WAINNPKYREK
+2472 
-2483 GIKNRNMFLDKLN
+2483 
-2496 QSLGKPEV
+2496 S
-2504 VSQINSGGTPAG
+2504 GTPAG
-2516 VNTREDWNKSQQ
+2516 VNTRADWEKSQQ
-2528 ALKNS
+2528 SLNNS

-2548 GQARQYVMNNKSLT
+2548 GQARQYVMNNKSFT

-2574 NEAHAYMTKNRDLD
+2574 NEAHAYMMKNNPEQIDYNYDTSSRQ
-2588 NQQDPY
+2588 N
-2594 TGGYDGG
+2594 TG
-2601 GSIKTGNKVNAKTK
+2601 TKVNAKTK

-2626 GSIAHTI
+2626 GSIAHSI
-2633 LGKRYGGNCAATVGL
+2633 LGKKKGGNCAATVGL
-2648 GLYHAGYIKTSR
+2648 GLYNAGYIKTAR
-2660 GNGNAYAYGQKLL
+2660 GNGHAYSYGQKLL
-2673 NLGWKDVTG
+2673 NLGWKEVTG
-2682 SPWQVGDIAVCFPN
+2682 QSYQVGDIAVCYPN
-2696 PRASWKNARIYG
+2696 PRAASSGGRKYG
-2708 HVSVFNGKEWW
+2708 HVSVFNGSVWW
-2719 ADIKSSHPCPYKD
+2719 ADIPCHSPCPYRD
-2732 RNTAGYNVRVYRDPN
+2732 RNTAGYVVKVYRDGN
-2747 YMNGGTEID
+2747 YMNGGTAVD
-2756 ATSSGGFAGSVAA
+2756 DMSSRGGFASTVGS
-2769 TRSSGMNNAVGQTR
+2769 TYNSGMNNAIGQNR

-2798 IEKGKVLAKL
+2798 IEKGKILAKL
-2808 GYTKEGVS
+2808 GYTKDGVS
-2816 QASKLYSYTTSEME
+2816 QASKLYSYTTPE
-2830 AGIRG
+2830 AAANMYN
-2835 YDTNTT
+2835 YDTSTT

-2889 GNGEP
+2889 ENSEP

-3010 SKSGKEDNSFTP
+3010 SKLGKEDNSFTP
-3022 KERVSFRDS
+3022 KERVSFRES

-3037 LKNPAGV
+3037 LNNPAAV

>member
-146 DGSDDYGQNNVDKEK
+146 DGGDDYGQNNVDKEK

-313 NNLMGATKSA
+313 NNLMGAAKSA

-373 KILQMSN
+373 KMLQMSN

-442 SVNKKSTTSLDIE
+442 SVNKKTTTSLDIE

-648 LKGFSIPENTLQA
+648 LKGFTIPENTLQA

-728 GAKPNPSSD
+728 GAKPSPSSD

-742 IGDRTIIPGITPN
+742 IGGRTIIPGITPN

-869 KTTSAIDKLRS
+869 KTASTIDKLRS

-994 EEGKIQDDIK
+994 EEGKIQDNIK

-1136 TKAMGNVTGKGLKFG
+1136 TKAMGNITGKGLKFG

-1218 YDEQGNQITQFVD
+1218 YDEQGNPITQFVD
-1231 IKSDIY
+1231 IKSDVY

-1266 FNWFKDRTIGI
+1266 FNWFKDRTIGL

-1764 SASIFGVGST
+1764 SAGIFGVGST

-2008 RLAATVAEGAYNA
+2008 RLAASVAEGAYNA

-2115 SWSGKS
+2115 SWSGKA

-2293 DSVKNAVNN
+2293 DSVKDKISEVGNN
-2302 FTDNVTQSVSDFSGN
+2302 VSNFVSDTAQEISTGVGN
-2317 IVDQFNNKVLG
+2317 FI
-2328 RVSGN
+2328 GN
-2333 QEEMGLALYSAFRKS
+2333 LTGSNDEKFRKVMQAAANAGDPHPAVVAAQWALESTWGKDES
-2348 GFSDAQSRV
+2348 GKFNYFGIKARPGQPGTVRSTTEVLNGRTVRINDKFADYNSLEEGIAARVAFTKQNKRYTKSGYFDARTPYEAAQALLRGGYATNPNYANSLV
-2357 LTAEVGR
+2357 K
-2364 ENAWRPDII
+2364 II
-2373 FGTHIDPK
+2373 KDRKIDP
-2381 NGATNAGMI
+2381 M
-2390 SWQGGRVKPLLAAL
+2390 KPVVI
-2404 QAKGLLQ
+2404 KPTG
-2411 NGKMVRS
+2411 
-2418 QEALQ
+2418 
-2423 AQTDFIMQEMRS
+2423 T
-2435 KSFGASQAN
+2435 AS
-2444 GAAVDK
+2444 
-2450 FLNNPNIG
+2450 
-2458 LQEGMDLVG
+2458 
-2467 QHYIK
+2467 
-2472 WAINNPKYREK
+2472 
-2483 GIKNRNMFLDKLN
+2483 
-2496 QSLGKPEV
+2496 S
-2504 VSQINSGGTPAG
+2504 GTPAG
-2516 VNTREDWNKSQQ
+2516 VNTRADWEKSQQ
-2528 ALKNS
+2528 ARNNS

-2574 NEAHAYMTKNRDLD
+2574 NEAHAYMTSYGDG
-2588 NQQDPY
+2588 QQEPY
-2594 TGGYDGG
+2594 TTGYDAGTKPND
-2601 GSIKTGNKVNAKTK
+2601 GSRVNAKTK

-2626 GSIAHTI
+2626 GPIVHKI
-2633 LGKRYGGNCAATVGL
+2633 LGKKYGGNCAGTVGL

-2660 GNGNAYAYGQKLL
+2660 GNGDALSYGQKLL

-2708 HVSVFNGKEWW
+2708 HVSVYNGKEWW
-2719 ADIKSSHPCPYKD
+2719 ADIRCPDPCPYKD
-2732 RNTAGYNVRVYRDPN
+2732 RKIIKYNVRVYRDPN
-2747 YMNGGTEID
+2747 YMNGGTEVD
-2756 ATSSGGFAGSVAA
+2756 AAGSSGGGFAGSVNSI
-2769 TRSSGMNNAVGQTR
+2769 RNSGMNNAIGQTR
-2783 TFRGSTV
+2783 TFRSSTV

-2816 QASKLYSYTTSEME
+2816 QASKLYSYTTPEME
-2830 AGIRG
+2830 AGTRG
-2835 YDTNTT
+2835 YDTSTT

-2889 GNGEP
+2889 ENGEP

-3010 SKSGKEDNSFTP
+3010 SKPGKEDNSFTP

>member
-19 FDFDDFEGQI
+19 FDFDDFEDQI

-50 TKARNDVIAGLK
+50 TKARNNVIAGLK

-100 TDVVKKEFNRIK
+100 TDMVKKEFNRIK

-313 NNLMGATKSA
+313 NNLLGATKSA

-373 KILQMSN
+373 KMLQMSN

-404 NVLKYF
+404 NVLKSF
-410 TGGKAREFGRKLNK
+410 TGGKVREFGRKLDK
-424 SGEVTD
+424 SGEFTD
-430 PVVDFIQQLVYQ
+430 PIVDFFQQLVYQ
-442 SVNKKSTTSLDIE
+442 SINKKSTTSLDIE

-557 MLDGFTKE
+557 MLDGFTRE

-571 NVLISAA
+571 NVLITAA
-578 SENKTIDTKFLTN
+578 SENKTIDARFLTN

-648 LKGFSIPENTLQA
+648 LKSFSIPENTLQA

-674 GLIDASG
+674 GLIDAGG

-695 DSLDSLDES
+695 DSLDSLDEA
-704 FGIDDIVGGLK
+704 FGIDDVVGGLK
-715 QNKSSKRRINNGK
+715 QNRSSKSKIKNRK
-728 GAKPNPSSD
+728 GAKPSPSND
-737 LDSFQ
+737 LDPYQ
-742 IGDRTIIPGITPN
+742 VGGRTIIPGITPN

-760 ISQTQGLASYLAD
+760 VSQTQGLASYLAD
-773 SNDTPYLE
+773 SSDTPYLE

-795 SATGYIPQTG
+795 AASGYIPQTG

-811 SHGVSKAYDWIK
+811 SSGVSKAYDWVK

-841 DGELGESIKGKARE
+841 DGELGDTIKGKARE

-869 KTTSAIDKLRS
+869 KTASTIDRLRS

-929 EGNVILTM
+929 EGNVVLTM
-937 EDVRDTFYVSAKGK
+937 EDIRDTFYVGAKGK
-951 IMQSKHFQKLLAEYE
+951 LSRSKHFQKLLAEYE

-1072 SINQFATGENLPPE
+1072 AVNQFATGENLPPE

-1136 TKAMGNVTGKGLKFG
+1136 TKAMGNITGKGLKFG

-1218 YDEQGNQITQFVD
+1218 YDEQGNPITQFVD
-1231 IKSDIY
+1231 IKSDVY

-1340 DKETGKPI
+1340 DKETGNPI
-1348 IDIADVSG
+1348 VDIADVSG
-1356 PVVDSEGNEVLTR
+1356 PVVDADGNEVLTR

-1540 LARRDKNLANM
+1540 LAKRDKNLANM

-1603 GGRDGGVDIDPDDLP
+1603 GGRDGGVDVDASDLP

-1643 RQAMNQKFRRSKA
+1643 RQAMSQKFRRSKA
-1656 GRSLFKAKNAMMAG
+1656 GKSLLNAKNAMMAG

-1688 VKGFASPYAAK
+1688 VKDFASPYAAK
-1699 VGSAASKVGNVALAG
+1699 VGSAASKVGSVAMAG

-1731 ALPVVGGLYAGYS
+1731 ALPVVGSLYAGYS
-1744 GVQNLMEGNY
+1744 GVQNLMDGNY

-1764 SASIFGVGST
+1764 SAGIFGVGST

-1794 YALAA
+1794 WALAA
-1799 GAVALAGYGIYKGAR
+1799 GGVALAGYGIYKGAR

-1870 DKTKVNPDDAYDIF
+1870 DKTKVDPDDAYDIF
-1884 GFDKEDAVQSQR
+1884 GFDKEDAPQSQR
-1896 WVFWFNKR
+1896 WVYWFNKR

-1923 DIQDSYN
+1923 DIQDTYD

-1993 KKTATAVWKVATAPF
+1993 KKTASAVWKVATAPF
-2008 RLAATVAEGAYNA
+2008 RLAASVAEGTYNV

-2092 SNLNDTT
+2092 SNLSDTT

-2115 SWSGKS
+2115 SWSGKA

-2139 GIKEDDKSGM
+2139 GIKENDKSGM

-2210 TIWSFSLSPFG
+2210 TIWSFGLSPFG
-2221 TALNTNRSSIDG
+2221 TVLNTNRSSIDG

-2293 DSVKNAVNN
+2293 DSVKDKISEVGNNIAGYAGDVAQEIESGYNRVVGNLTGSNDEKFKKVMQAAANAGDPHPAVVAAQWAVESGWGAKESGRNN
-2302 FTDNVTQSVSDFSGN
+2302 FFGIKAKPGQPGTVRRTREVLNGRTVYINDRFADYNSLEEGIAARVAFTKQNKRYTNSGYFAARTPFEAAQALQRGGYATDPNYANSLAA
-2317 IVDQFNNKVLG
+2317 IIKG
-2328 RVSGN
+2328 R
-2333 QEEMGLALYSAFRKS
+2333 K
-2348 GFSDAQSRV
+2348 
-2357 LTAEVGR
+2357 
-2364 ENAWRPDII
+2364 
-2373 FGTHIDPK
+2373 IDP
-2381 NGATNAGMI
+2381 MRPVVI
-2390 SWQGGRVKPLLAAL
+2390 KPT
-2404 QAKGLLQ
+2404 G
-2411 NGKMVRS
+2411 
-2418 QEALQ
+2418 
-2423 AQTDFIMQEMRS
+2423 T
-2435 KSFGASQAN
+2435 AS
-2444 GAAVDK
+2444 
-2450 FLNNPNIG
+2450 
-2458 LQEGMDLVG
+2458 
-2467 QHYIK
+2467 
-2472 WAINNPKYREK
+2472 
-2483 GIKNRNMFLDKLN
+2483 
-2496 QSLGKPEV
+2496 S
-2504 VSQINSGGTPAG
+2504 GTPAG

-2528 ALKNS
+2528 ALNNS
-2533 TAAPSKEYRDKMNSF
+2533 TSAPSKEYRDKMNSF

-2574 NEAHAYMTKNRDLD
+2574 NEAHAYMMKNNPEQIDYNYDTSSRQ
-2588 NQQDPY
+2588 N
-2594 TGGYDGG
+2594 TG
-2601 GSIKTGNKVNAKTK
+2601 TKVNAKTK

-2626 GSIAHTI
+2626 GSIAHSI
-2633 LGKRYGGNCAATVGL
+2633 LGKKKGGNCAATVGL
-2648 GLYHAGYIKTSR
+2648 GLYNAGYIKTAR
-2660 GNGNAYAYGQKLL
+2660 GNGHAYSYGQKLL
-2673 NLGWKDVTG
+2673 NLGWKEVTG
-2682 SPWQVGDIAVCFPN
+2682 QSYQVGDIAVCYPN
-2696 PRASWKNARIYG
+2696 PRAASSGGRKYG
-2708 HVSVFNGKEWW
+2708 HVSVFNGSVWW
-2719 ADIKSSHPCPYKD
+2719 ADIPCHSPCPYRD
-2732 RNTAGYNVRVYRDPN
+2732 RNTAGYVVKVYRDGN
-2747 YMNGGTEID
+2747 YMNGGTAVD
-2756 ATSSGGFAGSVAA
+2756 DMSSRGGFASTVGS
-2769 TRSSGMNNAVGQTR
+2769 TYNSGMNNAIGQTS

-2798 IEKGKVLAKL
+2798 IEKGKILAKL
-2808 GYTKEGVS
+2808 GYTKDGVS
-2816 QASKLYSYTTSEME
+2816 QASKLYSYTTPE
-2830 AGIRG
+2830 AAANMYN
-2835 YDTNTT
+2835 YDTSTT

-2889 GNGEP
+2889 ENSEP

-3010 SKSGKEDNSFTP
+3010 SKPGKEDNSFTP
-3022 KERVSFRDS
+3022 KERVSFRES

-3037 LKNPAGV
+3037 LKNPAAV

>member
-19 FDFDDFEGQI
+19 FDFDDYENQF

-50 TKARNDVIAGLK
+50 TKAKNNVIAGLK

-100 TDVVKKEFNRIK
+100 TDMVKKEFNRIK
-112 SRGKSYLRQ
+112 SRGKTYLRQ

-131 KSLTDKLNNWGKEDF
+131 KSLTDKLNNWGKEEYGD
-146 DGSDDYGQNNVDKEK
+146 DDYGQNNVDKEK

-313 NNLMGATKSA
+313 NNLMGATRSA
-323 IGSVNDFMDLLDP
+323 MGSINDLFDALDP

-351 GRDALHSATASVA
+351 GRDALHSATASAA

-404 NVLKYF
+404 NVLKAF
-410 TGGKAREFGRKLNK
+410 TGGKVREFGRKLDK
-424 SGEVTD
+424 EGTITD

-442 SVNKKSTTSLDIE
+442 SVNKKTTTSLDIE

-516 TKDIVK
+516 TKDIIK
-522 SAVGKANVNLIN
+522 SAVGKQNVNLIN

-571 NVLISAA
+571 NVLINAA
-578 SENKTIDTKFLTN
+578 SENKTIDARFLTN

-648 LKGFSIPENTLQA
+648 LKSFSIPENTLQA
-661 IVNAGYGGKLREI
+661 IVNAGYGSKLREI
-674 GLIDASG
+674 GLIDAGG
-681 TVNVDKLVELTRNI
+681 TVNVDKLVELTRSI
-695 DSLDSLDES
+695 DNLDSLEES
-704 FGIDDIVGGLK
+704 FGFDEVLGGLR
-715 QNKSSKRRINNGK
+715 QNKSSKRKINNGK
-728 GAKPNPSSD
+728 GAKPSPSSD

-795 SATGYIPQTG
+795 GATGYVPQTG

-811 SHGVSKAYDWIK
+811 SHGVSKAYDWVK
-823 KVSKKSYDKVSE
+823 KVSKKSYDKINE

-841 DGELGESIKGKARE
+841 DGELGDTIKGKARE

-869 KTTSAIDKLRS
+869 KTASVIDQMRS

-937 EDVRDTFYVSAKGK
+937 EDVRDTFYVGAKGK
-951 IMQSKHFQKLLAEYE
+951 LVRSKHFQKLLAEYE
-966 KQKGK
+966 KRKGK
-971 TEKRFGDFKDE
+971 AEKGFGDFKEE

-994 EEGKIQDDIK
+994 EEGKIQDGIKDNIK
-1004 GKARETGSKIKDF
+1004 GKKDKIKDF
-1017 LGNAV
+1017 LGNAI

-1072 SINQFATGENLPPE
+1072 AINQFATGDNLPPE

-1098 FARKRSFQ
+1098 FTKKRSFQ

-1122 GWAASST
+1122 GWVGSST

-1136 TKAMGNVTGKGLKFG
+1136 TKAMGNITGKGLKFG
-1151 LSGATSLTGLGLDMG
+1151 LTGATSLTGLGLDMG
-1166 GDLLKSLKGQTK
+1166 GDLLKSLKGKTK

-1218 YDEQGNQITQFVD
+1218 YDEQGNPITQFVD
-1231 IKSDIY
+1231 IKSDVY

-1266 FNWFKDRTIGI
+1266 FNWFKDRTIGL
-1277 STKLGSWGYAG
+1277 SSKLGSWGFSAAV
-1288 LTLPAKIVKAGVL
+1288 LPAKIIKASIG
-1301 ATHGVLRRKLRMQLK
+1301 AAHGVLRRKLRMQIK
-1316 DIYVKGHPETPILYA
+1316 DIYVKGYPETPILYA

-1340 DKETGKPI
+1340 DKETGNTI
-1348 IDIADVSG
+1348 ADIADISG

-1381 KEFTD
+1381 REFTD

-1400 KGVGLGIEAAKGSI
+1400 KTVGLGIEAAKGSI
-1414 KLGIAGIRMGVR
+1414 KLGIAGIRMGVK

-1495 LDQRIPVPSSG
+1495 LDQRIPLPNSK
-1506 VFGDRDGDGDREN
+1506 VFGDLDGDGDREN

-1590 LGALGLGGLLGGG
+1590 LSALGLGGLLGGG
-1603 GGRDGGVDIDPDDLP
+1603 GRDGSGIDASDLP

-1628 GKGSSRK
+1628 DKGSSRK

-1688 VKGFASPYAAK
+1688 IKGFASPYTSK
-1699 VGSAASKVGNVALAG
+1699 VGAAASKVGSVAMAG

-1764 SASIFGVGST
+1764 SAGIFGVGST

-1854 RIVMDAVV
+1854 RIIMDAVV

-1909 TKSVSALKSINPKY
+1909 TKSVNALKSINPKY

-1930 LEGEEARKYLN
+1930 LEGENARKYLN

-1969 AAVFIEKVLEKLNKG
+1969 AAVFIEKVLEKLNNG
-1984 ESLNNPGLL
+1984 ESLNNPGFL

-2008 RLAATVAEGAYNA
+2008 RFAAKVAETTYDAV
-2021 AKWVGKKVFN
+2021 KWVGKNVFK
-2031 GLDTVMSSKL
+2031 GMDSVLSSKV

-2115 SWSGKS
+2115 SWSGKA
-2121 ASYSGDVVDLIKE
+2121 ASYGGDVVDLIKE

-2190 KMLIVND
+2190 KMLIVNE

-2221 TALNTNRSSIDG
+2221 TTLNTNRSSIDG

-2293 DSVKNAVNN
+2293 DSVKDKISEVGNNIAGYASDAAQEIESGYNRIVGNLTGSNDEKFKKVMQAAANAGDPHPAVVAAQWAVESGWGAKESGKNN
-2302 FTDNVTQSVSDFSGN
+2302 FFGIKAKPGQPGTVRRTREVLNGRTVYINDKFADYNSLEEGIAARVAFTKQNKRYANSGYFTARTPYEAAQALQRGGYATDPNYAN
-2317 IVDQFNNKVLG
+2317 ALAAIIKG
-2328 RVSGN
+2328 R
-2333 QEEMGLALYSAFRKS
+2333 K
-2348 GFSDAQSRV
+2348 
-2357 LTAEVGR
+2357 
-2364 ENAWRPDII
+2364 
-2373 FGTHIDPK
+2373 IDP
-2381 NGATNAGMI
+2381 MRPVVI
-2390 SWQGGRVKPLLAAL
+2390 KPT
-2404 QAKGLLQ
+2404 G
-2411 NGKMVRS
+2411 
-2418 QEALQ
+2418 
-2423 AQTDFIMQEMRS
+2423 T
-2435 KSFGASQAN
+2435 AS
-2444 GAAVDK
+2444 
-2450 FLNNPNIG
+2450 
-2458 LQEGMDLVG
+2458 
-2467 QHYIK
+2467 
-2472 WAINNPKYREK
+2472 
-2483 GIKNRNMFLDKLN
+2483 
-2496 QSLGKPEV
+2496 S
-2504 VSQINSGGTPAG
+2504 GTPAG
-2516 VNTREDWNKSQQ
+2516 VNTREDWNRSQQ
-2528 ALKNS
+2528 ALNNS
-2533 TAAPSKEYRDKMNSF
+2533 TAAPTKEYRDKMNSF

-2574 NEAHAYMTKNRDLD
+2574 NEAHAYMMKSNPEQIQYNYDTSTKQN
-2588 NQQDPY
+2588 
-2594 TGGYDGG
+2594 TG
-2601 GSIKTGNKVNAKTK
+2601 TKVNAKTK
-2615 PGMVAAWCTKN
+2615 PGMVAAWCTRN
-2626 GSIAHTI
+2626 GSIAHSI
-2633 LGKRYGGNCAATVGL
+2633 LGKKKGGNCAATVGL
-2648 GLYHAGYIKTSR
+2648 GLYNAGYLKTAR
-2660 GNGNAYAYGQKLL
+2660 GNGHAYSYGQKLL
-2673 NLGWKDVTG
+2673 NLGWKEVTG
-2682 SPWQVGDIAVCFPN
+2682 QTYQVGDIAVCYPN
-2696 PRASWKNARIYG
+2696 PRAASSGGRKYG
-2708 HVSVFNGKEWW
+2708 HVSVFNGSVWW
-2719 ADIKSSHPCPYKD
+2719 ADIPSHSPCPYRD
-2732 RNTAGYNVRVYRDPN
+2732 RNTAGYVVKVYRDGN
-2747 YMNGGTEID
+2747 YMNGGTAVD
-2756 ATSSGGFAGSVAA
+2756 DMSSHGGFASTVGS
-2769 TRSSGMNNAVGQTR
+2769 TYNSGMNNAIGQNR
-2783 TFRGSTV
+2783 TYRSSTV

-2798 IEKGKVLAKL
+2798 IEKGKILAKL

-2816 QASKLYSYTTSEME
+2816 QASKLYSYTTPE
-2830 AGIRG
+2830 AAANMYN
-2835 YDTNTT
+2835 YDTSTT

-2859 DPNTISTDSNITIT
+2859 DPKTISTDSNITIT

-2889 GNGEP
+2889 ENDEP

-3022 KERVSFRDS
+3022 KERVSFRES

-3037 LKNPAGV
+3037 LKNPAMV

>member
-19 FDFDDFEGQI
+19 FDFDDFEDQF

-50 TKARNDVIAGLK
+50 TKARNNVIAGLK

-100 TDVVKKEFNRIK
+100 TDMVKKEFNRIK

-146 DGSDDYGQNNVDKEK
+146 DSSDDYGQNNVDKEK

-313 NNLMGATKSA
+313 NNLLGATKSA

-373 KILQMSN
+373 KMLQMSN

-404 NVLKYF
+404 NVLKSF
-410 TGGKAREFGRKLNK
+410 TGGKVREFGRKLDK
-424 SGEVTD
+424 SGEFTD
-430 PVVDFIQQLVYQ
+430 PIVDFFQQLVYQ

-557 MLDGFTKE
+557 MLDGFTRE

-571 NVLISAA
+571 NVLITAA
-578 SENKTIDTKFLTN
+578 SENKTIDARFLTN

-648 LKGFSIPENTLQA
+648 LKSFSIPENTLQA

-674 GLIDASG
+674 GLIDAGG

-704 FGIDDIVGGLK
+704 FGLDDVVGGLK
-715 QNKSSKRRINNGK
+715 QNRSSKSKIKNRK
-728 GAKPNPSSD
+728 GVKPSPSSD
-737 LDSFQ
+737 LDPYQ
-742 IGDRTIIPGITPN
+742 VGGRTIIPGITPN

-760 ISQTQGLASYLAD
+760 VSQTQGLASYLAD
-773 SNDTPYLE
+773 SSDTPYLE

-795 SATGYIPQTG
+795 AASGYIPQTG

-811 SHGVSKAYDWIK
+811 SSGVSKAYDWVK

-841 DGELGESIKGKARE
+841 DDELGDTIKGKARE
-855 YRIKAKLA
+855 YRIKAKLV

-869 KTTSAIDKLRS
+869 KTASTIDRLRS

-929 EGNVILTM
+929 EGNVVLTM
-937 EDVRDTFYVSAKGK
+937 EDIRDTFYVGAKGK
-951 IMQSKHFQKLLAEYE
+951 LSRSKHFQKLLAEYE

-1072 SINQFATGENLPPE
+1072 AVNQFATGENLPPE

-1136 TKAMGNVTGKGLKFG
+1136 TKAMGNITGKGLKFG

-1218 YDEQGNQITQFVD
+1218 YDEQGNPITQFVD
-1231 IKSDIY
+1231 IKSDVY

-1266 FNWFKDRTIGI
+1266 FNWFKDRTIGL

-1340 DKETGKPI
+1340 DKETGNPI
-1348 IDIADVSG
+1348 VDIADVSG
-1356 PVVDSEGNEVLTR
+1356 PVVDADGNEVLTR

-1400 KGVGLGIEAAKGSI
+1400 KGVGLGIDAAKGSI

-1540 LARRDKNLANM
+1540 LAKRDKNLANM

-1603 GGRDGGVDIDPDDLP
+1603 GRDGGVDVDASDLP

-1643 RQAMNQKFRRSKA
+1643 RQAMSQKFRRSKA
-1656 GRSLFKAKNAMMAG
+1656 GKSLLNAKNAMMAG

-1764 SASIFGVGST
+1764 SAGIFGVGST

-1854 RIVMDAVV
+1854 RIIMDAVV

-1896 WVFWFNKR
+1896 WVYWFNKR

-2008 RLAATVAEGAYNA
+2008 RLAASVAEGTYNA

-2092 SNLNDTT
+2092 SNLSDTT

-2115 SWSGKS
+2115 SWSGKA

-2139 GIKEDDKSGM
+2139 GIKENDKSGM

-2221 TALNTNRSSIDG
+2221 TTLNTNRSSIDG

-2293 DSVKNAVNN
+2293 DSVKDKISEVGNNIAGYAGDVAQEIESGYNRVVGNLTGSNDEKFKKVMQAAANAGDPHPAVVAAQWAVESGWGAKESGRNN
-2302 FTDNVTQSVSDFSGN
+2302 FFGIKAKPGQPGTVRRTREVLNGRTVYINDRFADYNSLEEGIAARVAFTKQNKRYTNSGYFAARTPFEAAQALQRGGYATDPNYANSLAA
-2317 IVDQFNNKVLG
+2317 IIKG
-2328 RVSGN
+2328 R
-2333 QEEMGLALYSAFRKS
+2333 K
-2348 GFSDAQSRV
+2348 
-2357 LTAEVGR
+2357 
-2364 ENAWRPDII
+2364 
-2373 FGTHIDPK
+2373 IDP
-2381 NGATNAGMI
+2381 MRPVVI
-2390 SWQGGRVKPLLAAL
+2390 KPT
-2404 QAKGLLQ
+2404 G
-2411 NGKMVRS
+2411 
-2418 QEALQ
+2418 
-2423 AQTDFIMQEMRS
+2423 T
-2435 KSFGASQAN
+2435 AS
-2444 GAAVDK
+2444 
-2450 FLNNPNIG
+2450 
-2458 LQEGMDLVG
+2458 
-2467 QHYIK
+2467 
-2472 WAINNPKYREK
+2472 
-2483 GIKNRNMFLDKLN
+2483 
-2496 QSLGKPEV
+2496 S
-2504 VSQINSGGTPAG
+2504 GTPAG
-2516 VNTREDWNKSQQ
+2516 VNTRADWEKSQQ
-2528 ALKNS
+2528 SLNNS

-2574 NEAHAYMTKNRDLD
+2574 NEAHAYMMKNNPEQIDYNYDTSSRQ
-2588 NQQDPY
+2588 N
-2594 TGGYDGG
+2594 TG
-2601 GSIKTGNKVNAKTK
+2601 TKVNAKTK

-2626 GSIAHTI
+2626 GSIAHSI
-2633 LGKRYGGNCAATVGL
+2633 LGKKKGGNCAATVGL
-2648 GLYHAGYIKTSR
+2648 GLYNAGYIKTAR
-2660 GNGNAYAYGQKLL
+2660 GNGHAYSYGQKLL
-2673 NLGWKDVTG
+2673 NLGWKEVTG
-2682 SPWQVGDIAVCFPN
+2682 QSYQVGDIAVCYPN
-2696 PRASWKNARIYG
+2696 PRAASSGGRKYG
-2708 HVSVFNGKEWW
+2708 HVSVFNGSVWW
-2719 ADIKSSHPCPYKD
+2719 ADIPCHSPCPYRD
-2732 RNTAGYNVRVYRDPN
+2732 RNTAGYVVKVYRDGN
-2747 YMNGGTEID
+2747 YMNGGTAVD
-2756 ATSSGGFAGSVAA
+2756 DMSSRGGFASTVGS
-2769 TRSSGMNNAVGQTR
+2769 TYNSGMNNAIGQNR

-2798 IEKGKVLAKL
+2798 IEKGKILAKL
-2808 GYTKEGVS
+2808 GYTKDGVS
-2816 QASKLYSYTTSEME
+2816 QASKLYSYTTPE
-2830 AGIRG
+2830 AAANMYN
-2835 YDTNTT
+2835 YDTSTT

-2889 GNGEP
+2889 ENGEP

-3010 SKSGKEDNSFTP
+3010 SKPGKEDNSFTP
-3022 KERVSFRDS
+3022 KERVSFRES

-3037 LKNPAGV
+3037 LKNPAAV

>member
-19 FDFDDFEGQI
+19 FDFDDFEDQF

-50 TKARNDVIAGLK
+50 TKARNNVIAGLK

-100 TDVVKKEFNRIK
+100 TDMVKKEFNRIK

-313 NNLMGATKSA
+313 NNLLGATKSA

-373 KILQMSN
+373 KMLQMSN

-404 NVLKYF
+404 NVLKSF
-410 TGGKAREFGRKLNK
+410 TGGKVREFGRKLDK
-424 SGEVTD
+424 SGEFTD
-430 PVVDFIQQLVYQ
+430 PIVDFFQQLVYQ

-464 GREQLVSKAQR
+464 GREQLTSKAQR

-557 MLDGFTKE
+557 MLDGFTRE

-571 NVLISAA
+571 NVLITAA
-578 SENKTIDTKFLTN
+578 SENKTIDARFLTN

-648 LKGFSIPENTLQA
+648 LKSFSIPENTLQA

-674 GLIDASG
+674 GLIDAGG

-704 FGIDDIVGGLK
+704 FGLDDVVGGLK
-715 QNKSSKRRINNGK
+715 QNKSSKRKINNGK
-728 GAKPNPSSD
+728 GAKPSPSSD
-737 LDSFQ
+737 LDPYQ
-742 IGDRTIIPGITPN
+742 VGGRTIIPGITPN

-760 ISQTQGLASYLAD
+760 VSQTQGLASYLAD
-773 SNDTPYLE
+773 SSDTPYLE

-795 SATGYIPQTG
+795 AASGYIPQTG

-811 SHGVSKAYDWIK
+811 SSGVSKAYDWVK

-841 DGELGESIKGKARE
+841 DGELGDTIKGKARE

-869 KTTSAIDKLRS
+869 KTASTIDRLRS

-929 EGNVILTM
+929 EGNVVLTM
-937 EDVRDTFYVSAKGK
+937 EDIRDTFYVGAKGK
-951 IMQSKHFQKLLAEYE
+951 LSRSKHFQKLLAEYE

-1072 SINQFATGENLPPE
+1072 AVNQFATGENLPPE

-1136 TKAMGNVTGKGLKFG
+1136 TKAMGNITGKGLKFG

-1218 YDEQGNQITQFVD
+1218 YDEQGNPITQFVD
-1231 IKSDIY
+1231 IKSDVY

-1340 DKETGKPI
+1340 DKETGNPI
-1348 IDIADVSG
+1348 VDIADVSG
-1356 PVVDSEGNEVLTR
+1356 PVVDADGNEVLTR

-1540 LARRDKNLANM
+1540 LAKRDKNLANM

-1603 GGRDGGVDIDPDDLP
+1603 GRDGGVDVDASDLP

-1628 GKGSSRK
+1628 DKGSSRK

-1643 RQAMNQKFRRSKA
+1643 RQAMSQKFRRSKA
-1656 GRSLFKAKNAMMAG
+1656 GKSLLNAKNAMMAG

-1676 AGTTAMANTAGA
+1676 AGTTAMASTAGA
-1688 VKGFASPYAAK
+1688 VKDFASPYAAK
-1699 VGSAASKVGNVALAG
+1699 VGSAASKVGSVAMAG

-1744 GVQNLMEGNY
+1744 GVQNLMDGNY

-1764 SASIFGVGST
+1764 SAGIFGVGST

-1794 YALAA
+1794 WALAA
-1799 GAVALAGYGIYKGAR
+1799 GGVALAGYGIYKGAR

-1870 DKTKVNPDDAYDIF
+1870 DKTKVDPDDAYDIF
-1884 GFDKEDAVQSQR
+1884 GFDKEDALQSQR
-1896 WVFWFNKR
+1896 WVYWFNKR

-1923 DIQDSYN
+1923 DIQDTYD

-2008 RLAATVAEGAYNA
+2008 RLAASVAEGTYNA

-2092 SNLNDTT
+2092 SNLSDTT

-2115 SWSGKS
+2115 SWSGKA

-2139 GIKEDDKSGM
+2139 GIKENDKSGM

-2221 TALNTNRSSIDG
+2221 TTLNTNRSSIDG

-2293 DSVKNAVNN
+2293 DSVKDKISEVGNNIAGYAGDVAQEIESGYNRVVGNLTGSNDEKFKKVMQAAANAGDPHPAVVAAQWAVESGWGAKESGRNN
-2302 FTDNVTQSVSDFSGN
+2302 FFGIKAKPGQPGTVRRTREVLNGRTVYINDRFADYNSLEEGIAARVAFTKQNKRYTNSGYFSARTPYEAAQALQRGGYATDPNYANSLAA
-2317 IVDQFNNKVLG
+2317 IIKG
-2328 RVSGN
+2328 R
-2333 QEEMGLALYSAFRKS
+2333 K
-2348 GFSDAQSRV
+2348 
-2357 LTAEVGR
+2357 
-2364 ENAWRPDII
+2364 
-2373 FGTHIDPK
+2373 IDP
-2381 NGATNAGMI
+2381 MRPVVI
-2390 SWQGGRVKPLLAAL
+2390 KPT
-2404 QAKGLLQ
+2404 G
-2411 NGKMVRS
+2411 S
-2418 QEALQ
+2418 
-2423 AQTDFIMQEMRS
+2423 T
-2435 KSFGASQAN
+2435 
-2444 GAAVDK
+2444 
-2450 FLNNPNIG
+2450 
-2458 LQEGMDLVG
+2458 
-2467 QHYIK
+2467 
-2472 WAINNPKYREK
+2472 
-2483 GIKNRNMFLDKLN
+2483 
-2496 QSLGKPEV
+2496 
-2504 VSQINSGGTPAG
+2504 SGSTPAG
-2516 VNTREDWNKSQQ
+2516 VNTREDWNRSQQ
-2528 ALKNS
+2528 AMANS

-2574 NEAHAYMTKNRDLD
+2574 NEAHAYMMKNNPEQIDYNYDTSSRQ
-2588 NQQDPY
+2588 N
-2594 TGGYDGG
+2594 TG
-2601 GSIKTGNKVNAKTK
+2601 TKVNAKTK

-2626 GSIAHTI
+2626 GSIAHSI
-2633 LGKRYGGNCAATVGL
+2633 LGKKKGGNCAATVGL
-2648 GLYHAGYIKTSR
+2648 GLYNAGYIKTAR
-2660 GNGNAYAYGQKLL
+2660 GNGHAYSYGQKLL
-2673 NLGWKDVTG
+2673 NLGWKEVTG
-2682 SPWQVGDIAVCFPN
+2682 QSYQVGDIAVCYPN
-2696 PRASWKNARIYG
+2696 PRAASSGGRKYG
-2708 HVSVFNGKEWW
+2708 HVSVFNGSVWW
-2719 ADIKSSHPCPYKD
+2719 ADIPCHSPCPYRD
-2732 RNTAGYNVRVYRDPN
+2732 RNTAGYVVKVYRDGN
-2747 YMNGGTEID
+2747 YMNGGTAVD
-2756 ATSSGGFAGSVAA
+2756 DMSSRGGFASTVGS
-2769 TRSSGMNNAVGQTR
+2769 TYNSGMNNAIGQNR

-2798 IEKGKVLAKL
+2798 IEKGKILAKL
-2808 GYTKEGVS
+2808 GYTKDGVS
-2816 QASKLYSYTTSEME
+2816 QASKLYSYTTPE
-2830 AGIRG
+2830 AAANMYN
-2835 YDTNTT
+2835 YDTSTT

-3010 SKSGKEDNSFTP
+3010 SKNGKEDNSFTP

-3037 LKNPAGV
+3037 LKNPV
-3044 RKPIVSM
+3044 ITRKPIVSM

>member
-19 FDFDDFEGQI
+19 FDFDDFEDQF
-29 PDQWDTVSDEYSTAE
+29 PDQWDTVSDEYSAAE

-50 TKARNDVIAGLK
+50 TKARNNVIAGLK

-100 TDVVKKEFNRIK
+100 TDMVKKEFNRIK

-313 NNLMGATKSA
+313 NNLLGATKSA

-373 KILQMSN
+373 KMLQMSN

-404 NVLKYF
+404 NVLKSF
-410 TGGKAREFGRKLNK
+410 TGGKVREFGRKLDK
-424 SGEVTD
+424 SGEFTD
-430 PVVDFIQQLVYQ
+430 PIVDFFQQLVYQ

-557 MLDGFTKE
+557 MLDGFTRE

-571 NVLISAA
+571 NVLITAA
-578 SENKTIDTKFLTN
+578 SENKTIDARFLTN

-648 LKGFSIPENTLQA
+648 LKSFSIPENTLQA

-674 GLIDASG
+674 GLIDAGG

-704 FGIDDIVGGLK
+704 FGLDDVVGGLK
-715 QNKSSKRRINNGK
+715 QNRSSKSKIKNRK
-728 GAKPNPSSD
+728 SAKPSPSND
-737 LDSFQ
+737 LDPYQ
-742 IGDRTIIPGITPN
+742 VGGRTIIPGITPN

-760 ISQTQGLASYLAD
+760 VSQTQGLASYLAD
-773 SNDTPYLE
+773 SSDTPYLE

-795 SATGYIPQTG
+795 AASGYIPQTG

-811 SHGVSKAYDWIK
+811 SSGVSKAYDWVK

-841 DGELGESIKGKARE
+841 DGELGDTIKGKARE

-869 KTTSAIDKLRS
+869 KTASTIDRLRS

-929 EGNVILTM
+929 EGNVVLTM
-937 EDVRDTFYVSAKGK
+937 EDIRDTFYVGAKGK
-951 IMQSKHFQKLLAEYE
+951 LSRSKHFQKLLAEYE

-1072 SINQFATGENLPPE
+1072 AVNQFATGENLPPE

-1136 TKAMGNVTGKGLKFG
+1136 TKAMGNITGKGLKFG

-1218 YDEQGNQITQFVD
+1218 YDEQGNPITQFVD
-1231 IKSDIY
+1231 IKSDVY

-1340 DKETGKPI
+1340 DKETGNPI
-1348 IDIADVSG
+1348 VDIADVSG
-1356 PVVDSEGNEVLTR
+1356 PVVDADGNEVLTR

-1400 KGVGLGIEAAKGSI
+1400 KGVGLGIDAAKGSI

-1540 LARRDKNLANM
+1540 LAKRDKNLANM

-1603 GGRDGGVDIDPDDLP
+1603 GRDGGVDVDASDLP

-1656 GRSLFKAKNAMMAG
+1656 GKSLLNAKNAMMAG

-1676 AGTTAMANTAGA
+1676 AGTTAMASTAGA
-1688 VKGFASPYAAK
+1688 VKDFASPYAAK
-1699 VGSAASKVGNVALAG
+1699 VGSAASKVGSVAMAG

-1744 GVQNLMEGNY
+1744 GVQNLMDGNY

-1764 SASIFGVGST
+1764 SAGIFGVGST

-1794 YALAA
+1794 WALAA
-1799 GAVALAGYGIYKGAR
+1799 GGVALAGYGIYKGAR

-1870 DKTKVNPDDAYDIF
+1870 DKTKVDPDDAYDIF
-1884 GFDKEDAVQSQR
+1884 GFDKEDVVQSQR

-1923 DIQDSYN
+1923 DIQNTYD

-2008 RLAATVAEGAYNA
+2008 RLAASVAEGTYNA

-2092 SNLNDTT
+2092 SNLSDTT

-2115 SWSGKS
+2115 SWSGKA

-2139 GIKEDDKSGM
+2139 GIKENDKSGM

-2210 TIWSFSLSPFG
+2210 TIWSFGLSPFG
-2221 TALNTNRSSIDG
+2221 TVLNTNRSSIDG

-2293 DSVKNAVNN
+2293 DSVKDKISEVGNNIAGYAGDVAQEIESGYNRVVGNLTGSNDEKFKKVMQAAANAGDPHPAVVAAQWAVESGWGAKESGRNN
-2302 FTDNVTQSVSDFSGN
+2302 FFGIKAKPGQPGTVRRTREVLNGRTVYINDRFADYNSLEEGIAARVAFTKQNKRYTNSGYFAARTPFEAAQALQRGGYATDPNYANSLAA
-2317 IVDQFNNKVLG
+2317 IIKG
-2328 RVSGN
+2328 R
-2333 QEEMGLALYSAFRKS
+2333 K
-2348 GFSDAQSRV
+2348 
-2357 LTAEVGR
+2357 
-2364 ENAWRPDII
+2364 
-2373 FGTHIDPK
+2373 IDP
-2381 NGATNAGMI
+2381 MRPVVI
-2390 SWQGGRVKPLLAAL
+2390 KPT
-2404 QAKGLLQ
+2404 G
-2411 NGKMVRS
+2411 
-2418 QEALQ
+2418 
-2423 AQTDFIMQEMRS
+2423 T
-2435 KSFGASQAN
+2435 AS
-2444 GAAVDK
+2444 
-2450 FLNNPNIG
+2450 
-2458 LQEGMDLVG
+2458 
-2467 QHYIK
+2467 
-2472 WAINNPKYREK
+2472 
-2483 GIKNRNMFLDKLN
+2483 
-2496 QSLGKPEV
+2496 S
-2504 VSQINSGGTPAG
+2504 GTPAG
-2516 VNTREDWNKSQQ
+2516 VNTRADWEKSQQ
-2528 ALKNS
+2528 SLNNS
-2533 TAAPSKEYRDKMNSF
+2533 TSAPSKEYRDKMNSF

-2574 NEAHAYMTKNRDLD
+2574 NEAHAYMMKNNPEQIDYNYDTSSRQ
-2588 NQQDPY
+2588 N
-2594 TGGYDGG
+2594 TG
-2601 GSIKTGNKVNAKTK
+2601 TKVNAKTK

-2626 GSIAHTI
+2626 GSIAHSI
-2633 LGKRYGGNCAATVGL
+2633 LGKKKGGNCAATVGL
-2648 GLYHAGYIKTSR
+2648 GLYNAGYIKTAR
-2660 GNGNAYAYGQKLL
+2660 GNGHAYSYGQKLL
-2673 NLGWKDVTG
+2673 NLGWKEVTG
-2682 SPWQVGDIAVCFPN
+2682 QSYQVGDIAVCYPN
-2696 PRASWKNARIYG
+2696 PRAASSGGRKYG
-2708 HVSVFNGKEWW
+2708 HVSVFNGSVWW
-2719 ADIKSSHPCPYKD
+2719 ADIPCHSPCPYRD
-2732 RNTAGYNVRVYRDPN
+2732 RNTAGYVVKVYRDGN
-2747 YMNGGTEID
+2747 YMNGGTAVD
-2756 ATSSGGFAGSVAA
+2756 DMSSRGGFASTVGS
-2769 TRSSGMNNAVGQTR
+2769 TYNSGMNNAIGQNR

-2798 IEKGKVLAKL
+2798 IEKGKILAKL
-2808 GYTKEGVS
+2808 GYTKDGVS
-2816 QASKLYSYTTSEME
+2816 QASKLYSYTTPE
-2830 AGIRG
+2830 AAANMYN
-2835 YDTNTT
+2835 YDTSTT

-2889 GNGEP
+2889 ENSEP

-3010 SKSGKEDNSFTP
+3010 SKPGKEDNSFTP
-3022 KERVSFRDS
+3022 KERVSFRES